1 MFQKLKQNIL
11 IILIFFLVGC
21 ALDIPDEN
29 KLPKWSTI
37 LEVPIVQTTLDLNE
51 FLEDSLIAT
60 YPLGE
65 GGDSIFVFN
74 KTIQLDTVTV
84 GDKLKI
90 DPIEKDIVQYASAID
105 IDSSQTIFSIG
116 YDSVGIDDISE
127 LIDAEIGL
135 IDLNNIGS
143 QNTDP
148 ISFSDAM
155 PSSLVDIIEA
165 AITAAGGTAEVIVD
179 TAALVPQQKTISFD
193 SFTSATIDSGFI
205 DVKIYNNLFIPL
217 GAPIY
222 VDIKN
227 SIGTELFQLVWN
239 SEIATGDSS
248 TISHNV
254 SGMTLPGDMLV
265 EVSGTSNGSQGEEV
279 AITTADLSSTFT
291 INVSARDFSVSE
303 ATAVVPSQTIN
314 DTSVIT
320 LNPSE
325 TIVEQA
331 VMSHGELD
339 IAVTNNLLLTGNILL
354 NIPSLYY
361 ESIDSTLKL
370 NFSLESGSSSMPTVD
385 LDGWSLLMN
394 FDNQSLDYNY
404 IIITND
410 TDPDNI
416 SISQTDNVELDLNI
430 SDIFFSSVTGQIES
444 QIVEKSG
451 DINIESESRIQS
463 ASISNGQMNL
473 IVDNSIGGSSNVHLT
488 VPELIIGN
496 SMLDTV
502 LFIDSGENEFVIPL
516 SDYELLPVSVDDQR
530 LTYNTNTTTLVET
543 STYFLHDSISIT
555 MNLSDLTFNAVS
567 GYLNQDDN
575 IQMDRISLDNDTK
588 IQNAEIDSG
597 KILLT
602 IQNFIGLEADVI
614 FSIEELKQGNDP
626 LETSF
631 QISSSTDPFQ
641 REIDLSGYTLSIPL
655 DSQSVNYT
663 STLSIPNDQLLSL
676 TLNDSISIDVL
687 IDTLWF
693 GSITGIVDTVNV
705 SIDTVKKEISALPE
719 DMDGFDFA
727 NVEISIDFES
737 GITIPVFLD
746 LTLESSNSNGAS
758 ETVSI
763 ANWNISDSSTVI
775 VPNAST
781 LINVQPDQILAYGS
795 ARVGGDGT
803 IGSVTSDEIILG
815 ELSVRAPL
823 EFEIGQNAL
832 ITTDPTLLNEND
844 SDIVPEEIESIVLF
858 VEYDNDFE
866 FGSMITVS
874 MSQDTLDFESGTAD
888 LLVDELQIGSTST
901 GLDSIELNDNRL
913 GLFNQDSIYL
923 RVEIKVI
930 GQEDDNGNPVSSKF
944 LSTDEMHLN
953 IYGRVQYLIDVPE
966 ILDSE

>member
-1 MFQKLKQNIL
+1 M
-11 IILIFFLVGC
+11 
-21 ALDIPDEN
+21 
-29 KLPKWSTI
+29 WSTT
-37 LEVPIVQTTLDLNE
+37 LEIPIIQTSIDLNE
-51 FLEDSLIAT
+51 FLEDSLITT

-74 KTIQLDTVTV
+74 KTIQLDTVRV

-90 DPIEKDIVQYASAID
+90 EPIEKKIVQYASAID
-105 IDSSQTIFSIG
+105 IDSSQTRFAIG
-116 YDSVGIDDISE
+116 YDSVGLDDISE

-135 IDLNNIGS
+135 INLDNIGS

-165 AITAAGGTAEVIVD
+165 AITASGGSAEVMVD
-179 TAALVPQQKTISFD
+179 TVALVPQQKTISFD
-193 SFTSATIDSGFI
+193 SFTSATVDSGFI

-239 SEIATGDSS
+239 SEIVAGDSS

-265 EVSGTSNGSQGEEV
+265 EVSGTSNGSQGEQV
-279 AITTADLSSTFT
+279 AVTIADLSSTFT
-291 INVSARDFSVSE
+291 INVLARGFNVSE
-303 ATAVVPSQTIN
+303 ASAMVPSQTIE
-314 DTSVIT
+314 DTSFIT
-320 LNPSE
+320 INPSE

-331 VMSHGELD
+331 IITHGTLD
-339 IAVTNNLLLTGNILL
+339 ISVINNLLLTGNILL
-354 NIPSLYY
+354 KIPSLYY

-370 NFSLESGSSSMPTVD
+370 NFLLESGSFSLNTVD
-385 LDGWSLLMN
+385 LDGWSLVMD
-394 FDNQSLDYNY
+394 FDNQYLDYNY
-404 IIITND
+404 TITTDD
-410 TDPDNI
+410 TEPNSI

-430 SDIFFSSVTGQIES
+430 SEIFFSSVSGQIES
-444 QIVEKSG
+444 QIVEQSG

-473 IVDNSIGGSSNVHLT
+473 IVDNSIGGSANVHLT
-488 VPELIIGN
+488 VPELIKGN
-496 SMLDTV
+496 TILDTV
-502 LFIDSGENEFVIPL
+502 LFIDSGENGFAISL
-516 SDYELLPVSVDDQR
+516 SDYELQPVSIDDQR

-543 STYFLHDSISIT
+543 NTYYLQDSINIT
-555 MNLSDLTFNAVS
+555 INLSDLTFDAVS

-575 IQMDRISLDNDTK
+575 IQMDRIDLDNDTK
-588 IQNAEIDSG
+588 IQTAEIDSG
-597 KILLT
+597 KILFT

-614 FSIEELKQGNDP
+614 FSIEELKQGSDP

-631 QISSSTDPFQ
+631 QISSSPDPFQ
-641 REIDLSGYTLSIPL
+641 REIDLSGYTLSLPL

-676 TLNDSISIDVL
+676 TLNDSIAIDVL

-693 GSITGIVDTVNV
+693 GSITGIVDTVDV

-719 DMDGFDFA
+719 DMDGFDFT

-737 GITIPVFLD
+737 GISIPVFLD
-746 LTLESSNSNGAS
+746 LTLEASNSNGDS

-763 ANWNISDSSTVI
+763 SNWNISDSSTVI

-803 IGSVTSDEIILG
+803 VGSVTSDEIILG

-823 EFEIGQNAL
+823 EFEIGQDAL
-832 ITTDPTLLNEND
+832 ITTDPTLLNENE
-844 SDIVPEEIESIVLF
+844 SEVVPEEIENIVLF
-858 VEYDNDFE
+858 VQYDNDFE

-888 LLVDELQIGSTST
+888 LLIDELQIGSTSS

-930 GQEDDNGNPVSSKF
+930 GQEDNNGNPVPSKF
-944 LSTDEMHLN
+944 LSTDAMQLN
-953 IYGRVQYLIDVPE
+953 IYGRVQYFIDGSN

>member
-1 MFQKLKQNIL
+1 MKHSLF
-11 IILIFFLVGC
+11 IILIFFFVGC
-21 ALDIPDEN
+21 ALDNPDEN
-29 KLPKWSTI
+29 KLPRWSTI
-37 LEVPIVQTTLDLNE
+37 LEVPIIQTTVDLNE
-51 FLEDSLIAT
+51 FLEDSLITT
-60 YPLGE
+60 YPLGDE
-65 GGDSIFVFN
+65 GDSIFVFN

-90 DPIEKDIVQYASAID
+90 DPIEKDIVQYANAID
-105 IDSSQTIFSIG
+105 IDSSQTRFAIE
-116 YDSVGIDDISE
+116 YDSVGLDDISE

-135 IDLNNIGS
+135 INLDNIGS

-155 PSSLVDIIEA
+155 PTSLVDIIEA
-165 AITAAGGTAEVIVD
+165 AITASGGSAEVVVD
-179 TAALVPQQKTISFD
+179 TVALVPQQKTISFD
-193 SFTSATIDSGFI
+193 SFTSATVDSGFI

-227 SIGTELFQLVWN
+227 SIGTELFQLIWN
-239 SEIATGDSS
+239 SEIAAGDSS

-265 EVSGTSNGSQGEEV
+265 EVSGTSNGSQGEQV
-279 AITTADLSSTFT
+279 AVTIADLSSTFT
-291 INVSARDFSVSE
+291 INVLARDFNVTE
-303 ATAVVPSQTIN
+303 ASAIVPSQTIE
-314 DTSVIT
+314 DTSFIT
-320 LNPSE
+320 INPSE

-331 VMSHGELD
+331 IMSHGALD
-339 IAVTNNLLLTGNILL
+339 ISVTNNLLLTGNILL
-354 NIPSLYY
+354 KIPSLYY

-370 NFSLESGSSSMPTVD
+370 NFLLESGSFLLNTVD
-385 LDGWSLLMN
+385 LDGWSLVMD
-394 FDNQSLDYNY
+394 FENQYLDYNY
-404 IIITND
+404 TITTDD
-410 TDPDNI
+410 TEPNNI

-430 SDIFFSSVTGQIES
+430 SEIFFSSVSGQIES
-444 QIVEKSG
+444 QIVEQSG
-451 DINIESESRIQS
+451 DINIESESRILS

-473 IVDNSIGGSSNVHLT
+473 IVDNSIGGSANVHLT
-488 VPELIIGN
+488 VPELIRGN
-496 SMLDTV
+496 SILDTV
-502 LFIDSGENEFVIPL
+502 LFIDSGENGFAISL
-516 SDYELLPVSVDDQR
+516 SDYELQPVSVDDQR

-543 STYFLHDSISIT
+543 NTYYLQDSINIT
-555 MNLSDLTFNAVS
+555 MNLSDLTFDAVS

-575 IQMDRISLDNDTK
+575 IQMDRIDLDNDTK
-588 IQNAEIDSG
+588 IQTAQIDSG
-597 KILLT
+597 KILFT

-614 FSIEELKQGNDP
+614 FSIEELKQGSDP

-631 QISSSTDPFQ
+631 QISSSPDPFQ
-641 REIDLSGYTLSIPL
+641 REIDLSGYTLSVPL

-663 STLSIPNDQLLSL
+663 STLSIPSDQLLSL
-676 TLNDSISIDVL
+676 TLNDSITIDVL

-693 GSITGIVDTVNV
+693 GSITGIVDTVDV

-737 GITIPVFLD
+737 GISIPVFLD
-746 LTLESSNSNGAS
+746 LTLVSSNSNGIS
-758 ETVSI
+758 KTVSI
-763 ANWNISDSSTVI
+763 SNWNISDSSTVI
-775 VPNAST
+775 VPNASV
-781 LINVQPDQILAYGS
+781 LINIQPDQILAYGS

-803 IGSVTSDEIILG
+803 VGSVTSDDIILG

-823 EFEIGQNAL
+823 EFEIGQDAL
-832 ITTDPTLLNEND
+832 ITTDPTLLNENE
-844 SDIVPEEIESIVLF
+844 SEIVPEEIENIVLF
-858 VEYDNDFE
+858 VQYNNDFE
-866 FGSMITVS
+866 FGSMITVL

-888 LLVDELQIGSTST
+888 LLIDELEIGSIST

-930 GQEDDNGNPVSSKF
+930 GQEDNNGNPVPSKF
-944 LSTDEMHLN
+944 LSTDEMQLN
-953 IYGRVQYLIDVPE
+953 IYGRMQYFIDGSN

>member
-1 MFQKLKQNIL
+1 MKHNLF
-11 IILIFFLVGC
+11 IILIFFFVGC
-21 ALDIPDEN
+21 ALDNPDEN
-29 KLPKWSTI
+29 KLPRWSTI
-37 LEVPIVQTTLDLNE
+37 LEVPIIQTTVDLNE
-51 FLEDSLIAT
+51 FLEDSLITT
-60 YPLGE
+60 YPLGDE
-65 GGDSIFVFN
+65 GDSIFVFN

-105 IDSSQTIFSIG
+105 IDSSQTRFAIE
-116 YDSVGIDDISE
+116 YDSVGLDDISE

-135 IDLNNIGS
+135 INLDNIGS

-155 PSSLVDIIEA
+155 PTSLVDIIEA
-165 AITAAGGTAEVIVD
+165 AITASGGSAEVVVD
-179 TAALVPQQKTISFD
+179 TVALVPQQKTISFD
-193 SFTSATIDSGFI
+193 SFTSATVDSGFI

-227 SIGTELFQLVWN
+227 SIGTELFQLIWN
-239 SEIATGDSS
+239 SEIAAGDSS

-265 EVSGTSNGSQGEEV
+265 EVSGTSNGSQGEQV
-279 AITTADLSSTFT
+279 AVTIADLSSTFT
-291 INVSARDFSVSE
+291 INVLARDFNVSE
-303 ATAVVPSQTIN
+303 ASAIVPSQTIE
-314 DTSVIT
+314 DTSFIT
-320 LNPSE
+320 INPSE

-331 VMSHGELD
+331 IMSHGALD
-339 IAVTNNLLLTGNILL
+339 ISVTNNLLLTGNILL
-354 NIPSLYY
+354 KIPSLYY

-370 NFSLESGSSSMPTVD
+370 NFLLESGSFSLNTVD
-385 LDGWSLLMN
+385 LDGWSLVMD
-394 FDNQSLDYNY
+394 FENQYLDYNY
-404 IIITND
+404 TITTDD
-410 TDPDNI
+410 TEPNNI

-430 SDIFFSSVTGQIES
+430 SEIFFSSVSGQIES
-444 QIVEKSG
+444 QIVEQSG

-473 IVDNSIGGSSNVHLT
+473 IVDNSIGGSANVHLT
-488 VPELIIGN
+488 VPELIRGN
-496 SMLDTV
+496 SILDTV
-502 LFIDSGENEFVIPL
+502 LFINSGENGFAISL
-516 SDYELLPVSVDDQR
+516 SDYELQPVSVDDQR
-530 LTYNTNTTTLVET
+530 LTYNTNTTTLGET
-543 STYFLHDSISIT
+543 NTYYLQDSINIT
-555 MNLSDLTFNAVS
+555 MNLSDLTFDAVS

-575 IQMDRISLDNDTK
+575 IQRDRIDLDNDTK
-588 IQNAEIDSG
+588 IQTAQIDSG
-597 KILLT
+597 KILFT

-614 FSIEELKQGNDP
+614 FSIEELKQGSDP

-631 QISSSTDPFQ
+631 QISSSPDPFQ
-641 REIDLSGYTLSIPL
+641 REIDLSGYTLSVPL

-676 TLNDSISIDVL
+676 TLNDSIAIDVL

-693 GSITGIVDTVNV
+693 GSITGIVDTVDV

-737 GITIPVFLD
+737 GISIPVFLD
-746 LTLESSNSNGAS
+746 LTLVSSNSNGIS

-763 ANWNISDSSTVI
+763 SNWNISDSSTVI

-803 IGSVTSDEIILG
+803 VGSVTSDDIILG

-823 EFEIGQNAL
+823 EFEIGQDAL
-832 ITTDPTLLNEND
+832 ITTDPTLLNENE
-844 SDIVPEEIESIVLF
+844 SEIVPEEIENIVLF
-858 VEYDNDFE
+858 VQYNNDFE

-888 LLVDELQIGSTST
+888 LLIDELQIGSTST

-923 RVEIKVI
+923 MVEIKVI
-930 GQEDDNGNPVSSKF
+930 GQEDNNGNPVP
-944 LSTDEMHLN
+944 TAE
-953 IYGRVQYLIDVPE
+953 
-966 ILDSE
+966 

>member
-1 MFQKLKQNIL
+1 MKHSLF
-11 IILIFFLVGC
+11 IILIFFFVGC
-21 ALDIPDEN
+21 ALDNPDEN
-29 KLPKWSTI
+29 KLPRWSTI
-37 LEVPIVQTTLDLNE
+37 LEVPIIQTTVDLNE
-51 FLEDSLIAT
+51 FLEDSLITT
-60 YPLGE
+60 YPLGDE
-65 GGDSIFVFN
+65 GDSIFVFN

-90 DPIEKDIVQYASAID
+90 DPIEKDIVQYANAID
-105 IDSSQTIFSIG
+105 IDSSQTRFAIE
-116 YDSVGIDDISE
+116 YDSVGLDDISE

-135 IDLNNIGS
+135 INLDNIGS

-155 PSSLVDIIEA
+155 PTSLVDIIEA
-165 AITAAGGTAEVIVD
+165 AITASGGSAEVVVD
-179 TAALVPQQKTISFD
+179 TVALVPQQKTISFD
-193 SFTSATIDSGFI
+193 SFTSATVDSGFI

-227 SIGTELFQLVWN
+227 SIGTELFQLIWN
-239 SEIATGDSS
+239 SEIAAGDSS

-265 EVSGTSNGSQGEEV
+265 EVSGTSNGSQGEQV
-279 AITTADLSSTFT
+279 AVTIADLSSTFT
-291 INVSARDFSVSE
+291 INVLARDFNVTE
-303 ATAVVPSQTIN
+303 ASAIVPSQTIE
-314 DTSVIT
+314 DTSFIT
-320 LNPSE
+320 INPSE

-331 VMSHGELD
+331 IMSHGALD
-339 IAVTNNLLLTGNILL
+339 ISVTNNLLLTGNILL
-354 NIPSLYY
+354 KIPSLYY

-370 NFSLESGSSSMPTVD
+370 NFLLESGSFLLNTVD
-385 LDGWSLLMN
+385 LDGWSLVMD
-394 FDNQSLDYNY
+394 FENQYLDYNY
-404 IIITND
+404 TITTDD
-410 TDPDNI
+410 TEPNNI

-430 SDIFFSSVTGQIES
+430 SEIFFSSVSGQIES
-444 QIVEKSG
+444 QIVEQSG
-451 DINIESESRIQS
+451 DINIESESRILS

-473 IVDNSIGGSSNVHLT
+473 IVDNSIGGSANVHLT
-488 VPELIIGN
+488 VPELIRGN
-496 SMLDTV
+496 SILDTV
-502 LFIDSGENEFVIPL
+502 LFIDSGENGFAISL
-516 SDYELLPVSVDDQR
+516 SDYELQPVSVDDQR

-543 STYFLHDSISIT
+543 NTYYLQDSINIT
-555 MNLSDLTFNAVS
+555 MNLSDLTFDAVS

-575 IQMDRISLDNDTK
+575 IQMDRIDLDNDTK
-588 IQNAEIDSG
+588 IQTAQIDSG
-597 KILLT
+597 KILFT

-614 FSIEELKQGNDP
+614 FSIEELKQGSDP

-631 QISSSTDPFQ
+631 QISSSPDPFQ
-641 REIDLSGYTLSIPL
+641 REIDLSGYTLSLPL

-676 TLNDSISIDVL
+676 TLNDSIAIDVL

-693 GSITGIVDTVNV
+693 GSITGIVDTVDV

-737 GITIPVFLD
+737 GISIPVFLD
-746 LTLESSNSNGAS
+746 LTLVSSNSNGIS

-763 ANWNISDSSTVI
+763 SNWNISDSSTVI
-775 VPNAST
+775 VPNASV
-781 LINVQPDQILAYGS
+781 LINIQPDQILAYGS

-803 IGSVTSDEIILG
+803 VGSVTSDDIILG

-823 EFEIGQNAL
+823 EFEIGQDAL
-832 ITTDPTLLNEND
+832 ITTDPTLLNENE
-844 SDIVPEEIESIVLF
+844 SEIVPEEIENIVLF
-858 VEYDNDFE
+858 VQYNNDFE
-866 FGSMITVS
+866 FGSMITVL

-888 LLVDELQIGSTST
+888 LLIDELEIGSTST

-930 GQEDDNGNPVSSKF
+930 GQEDNNGNPVPSKF
-944 LSTDEMHLN
+944 LSTDEMQLN
-953 IYGRVQYLIDVPE
+953 IYGRVQYFIDGAD

>member
-1 MFQKLKQNIL
+1 MKSNLYIL
-11 IILIFFLVGC
+11 FIFFFFGC
-21 ALDIPDEN
+21 ALDTPDIN
-29 KLPKWSTI
+29 RLPMWSTT
-37 LEVPIVQTTLDLNE
+37 LEIPIIQTSIDLDE
-51 FLEDSLIAT
+51 FLEDSLITT

-74 KTIQLDTVTV
+74 KTIQLDTVRV

-90 DPIEKDIVQYASAID
+90 EPIEKKIVQYASAID
-105 IDSSQTIFSIG
+105 IDSSQTRFAIG
-116 YDSVGIDDISE
+116 YDSVGLDDISE

-135 IDLNNIGS
+135 INLDNIGS

-165 AITAAGGTAEVIVD
+165 AITASGGSAEVMVD
-179 TAALVPQQKTISFD
+179 TVALVPQQKTISFD
-193 SFTSATIDSGFI
+193 SFISATVDSGFI

-239 SEIATGDSS
+239 SEIVAGDSS

-265 EVSGTSNGSQGEEV
+265 EVSGTSNGSQGEQV
-279 AITTADLSSTFT
+279 AVTIADLSSTFT
-291 INVSARDFSVSE
+291 INVLARDFNVSE
-303 ATAVVPSQTIN
+303 ASAMVPSQTIE
-314 DTSVIT
+314 DTSFIT
-320 LNPSE
+320 INPSE

-331 VMSHGELD
+331 IITHGALD
-339 IAVTNNLLLTGNILL
+339 ISVTNNLLLTGNILL
-354 NIPSLYY
+354 KIPSLYY

-370 NFSLESGSSSMPTVD
+370 NFLLESGAFSLNTVD
-385 LDGWSLLMN
+385 LDGWSLVMD
-394 FDNQSLDYNY
+394 FDNQYLDYNY
-404 IIITND
+404 TITTDD
-410 TDPDNI
+410 TEPNSI
-416 SISQTDNVELDLNI
+416 LISQTDNVELDLNI
-430 SDIFFSSVTGQIES
+430 SEIFFSSVSGQIES
-444 QIVEKSG
+444 QIVEQSG

-473 IVDNSIGGSSNVHLT
+473 IVDNSIGGSANVHLT
-488 VPELIIGN
+488 VPELIKGN
-496 SMLDTV
+496 TILDTV
-502 LFIDSGENEFVIPL
+502 LFIDSGENGFAISL
-516 SDYELLPVSVDDQR
+516 SDYELQPVSIDDQR

-543 STYFLHDSISIT
+543 NTYYLQDSINIT
-555 MNLSDLTFNAVS
+555 INLSDLTFDAVS

-575 IQMDRISLDNDTK
+575 IQMDRIDLDNDTK
-588 IQNAEIDSG
+588 IQTAEIDSG
-597 KILLT
+597 KILFT

-614 FSIEELKQGNDP
+614 FSIEELKQGSDP

-631 QISSSTDPFQ
+631 QISSSPDPFQ
-641 REIDLSGYTLSIPL
+641 REIDLSGYTLSLPL

-676 TLNDSISIDVL
+676 TLNDSIAIDVL

-693 GSITGIVDTVNV
+693 GSITGIVDTVDV

-737 GITIPVFLD
+737 GISIPVFLD
-746 LTLESSNSNGAS
+746 LTLEASNSNGDS

-763 ANWNISDSSTVI
+763 SNWNISDSSTVI

-803 IGSVTSDEIILG
+803 VGSVTSDEIILG

-823 EFEIGQNAL
+823 EFEIGQDAL
-832 ITTDPTLLNEND
+832 ITTDPTLLNENE
-844 SDIVPEEIESIVLF
+844 SEVVPEEIENIVLF
-858 VEYDNDFE
+858 VQYDNDFE

-888 LLVDELQIGSTST
+888 LLIDELQIGSTSS

-930 GQEDDNGNPVSSKF
+930 GQEDNNGNPVPSKF
-944 LSTDEMHLN
+944 LSTDAMQLN
-953 IYGRVQYLIDVPE
+953 IYGRVQYFIDGSN

>member
-1 MFQKLKQNIL
+1 MKSNLYIL
-11 IILIFFLVGC
+11 FIFFFFGC
-21 ALDIPDEN
+21 ALDTPDIN
-29 KLPKWSTI
+29 RLPMWSTT
-37 LEVPIVQTTLDLNE
+37 LEIPIIQTSIDLNE
-51 FLEDSLIAT
+51 FLEDSLITT

-74 KTIQLDTVTV
+74 KTIQLDTVRV

-90 DPIEKDIVQYASAID
+90 EPIEKKIVQYASAID
-105 IDSSQTIFSIG
+105 IDSSQTRFAIG
-116 YDSVGIDDISE
+116 YDSVGLDDISE

-135 IDLNNIGS
+135 INLDNIGS

-165 AITAAGGTAEVIVD
+165 AITASGGSAEVMVD
-179 TAALVPQQKTISFD
+179 TVALVPQQKTISFD
-193 SFTSATIDSGFI
+193 SFTSVTVDSGFI

-239 SEIATGDSS
+239 SEIVAGDSS

-265 EVSGTSNGSQGEEV
+265 EVSGTSNGSQGEQV
-279 AITTADLSSTFT
+279 AVTIADLSSTFT
-291 INVSARDFSVSE
+291 INVLARGFNVSE
-303 ATAVVPSQTIN
+303 ASAMVPSQTIE
-314 DTSVIT
+314 DTSFIT
-320 LNPSE
+320 INPSE

-331 VMSHGELD
+331 IITHGALD
-339 IAVTNNLLLTGNILL
+339 ISVTNNLLLTGNILL
-354 NIPSLYY
+354 KIPSLYY

-370 NFSLESGSSSMPTVD
+370 NFLLESGSFSLNTVD
-385 LDGWSLLMN
+385 LDGWSLVMD
-394 FDNQSLDYNY
+394 FDNQYLDYNY
-404 IIITND
+404 TITTDD
-410 TDPDNI
+410 TEPNSI

-430 SDIFFSSVTGQIES
+430 SEIFFSSVSGQIES

-473 IVDNSIGGSSNVHLT
+473 IVDNSIGGSANVHLT
-488 VPELIIGN
+488 VPELIKGN
-496 SMLDTV
+496 TILDTV
-502 LFIDSGENEFVIPL
+502 LFIDSGENGFAISL
-516 SDYELLPVSVDDQR
+516 SDYELQPVSIDDQR

-543 STYFLHDSISIT
+543 NTYYLQDSINIT
-555 MNLSDLTFNAVS
+555 INLSDLTFDAVS

-575 IQMDRISLDNDTK
+575 IQMDRIDLDNDTK
-588 IQNAEIDSG
+588 IQTAEIDSG
-597 KILLT
+597 KILFT

-614 FSIEELKQGNDP
+614 FSIEELKQGSDP

-631 QISSSTDPFQ
+631 QISSSLDPFQ
-641 REIDLSGYTLSIPL
+641 REIDLSGYTLSLPL

-676 TLNDSISIDVL
+676 TLNDSIAIDVL

-693 GSITGIVDTVNV
+693 GSITGIVDTVDV

-737 GITIPVFLD
+737 GISIPVFLD
-746 LTLESSNSNGAS
+746 LTLEASNSNGDS

-763 ANWNISDSSTVI
+763 SNWNISDSSTVI

-803 IGSVTSDEIILG
+803 VGSVTSDEIILG

-823 EFEIGQNAL
+823 EFEIGQDAL
-832 ITTDPTLLNEND
+832 ITTDPTLLNENE
-844 SDIVPEEIESIVLF
+844 SEVVPEEIENIVLF
-858 VEYDNDFE
+858 VQYDNDFE

-888 LLVDELQIGSTST
+888 LLIDELQIGSTSS

-930 GQEDDNGNPVSSKF
+930 GQEDNNGNPVPSKF
-944 LSTDEMHLN
+944 LSTDAMQLN
-953 IYGRVQYLIDVPE
+953 IYGRVQYFIDGSN

>member
-1 MFQKLKQNIL
+1 MNSKLY
-11 IILIFFLVGC
+11 IIFVFLFFGC
-21 ALDIPDEN
+21 ALDNPDKN
-29 KLPKWSTI
+29 SLPIWSTT
-37 LEVPIVQTTLDLNE
+37 LELPIIHTTIDLNE

-105 IDSSQTIFSIG
+105 IDSSQTTFSIG

-127 LIDAEIGL
+127 FIDAEIGL

-165 AITAAGGTAEVIVD
+165 AITAAGGSAEVIVD
-179 TAALVPQQKTISFD
+179 TVALVPQQKTISFD

-254 SGMTLPGDMLV
+254 SGMMLPGDMLV

-291 INVSARDFSVSE
+291 INVSARGFSVSE

-488 VPELIIGN
+488 VPELITGN

-502 LFIDSGENEFVIPL
+502 LFIDSGENEFIIPL

-555 MNLSDLTFNAVS
+555 LNLSDLTFNAVS

-575 IQMDRISLDNDTK
+575 IQMDRINLDNDTK
-588 IQNAEIDSG
+588 IQSAEIDSG
-597 KILLT
+597 KILFT
-602 IQNFIGLEADVI
+602 VQNFIGLEADVI
-614 FSIEELKQGNDP
+614 FSIEELKQGSDP

-641 REIDLSGYTLSIPL
+641 REIDLSGYTLSLPL

-676 TLNDSISIDVL
+676 TLNDSIAIDVL

-693 GSITGIVDTVNV
+693 GSITGIVDTVDV

-763 ANWNISDSSTVI
+763 SNWNISDSSTVI

-844 SDIVPEEIESIVLF
+844 SDIVPEEIENIVLF

-888 LLVDELQIGSTST
+888 LLIDELQIGSTST

-953 IYGRVQYLIDVPE
+953 IYGRVQYLIDGPD

>member
-1 MFQKLKQNIL
+1 MKHIF
-11 IILIFFLVGC
+11 IIIIFLFVGC
-21 ALDIPDEN
+21 ALDIPNEN
-29 KLPKWSTI
+29 KLPQWSTI
-37 LEVPIVQTTLDLNE
+37 LEVPIIQTTLDLNE

-90 DPIEKDIVQYASAID
+90 DPIEKDIVQYASSID
-105 IDSSQTIFSIG
+105 IDSSQTTFSIG

-135 IDLNNIGS
+135 IDLHNIGS
-143 QNTDP
+143 QNTEP
-148 ISFSDAM
+148 ILFSDAM
-155 PSSLVDIIEA
+155 PSSLVNIIETT
-165 AITAAGGTAEVIVD
+165 INAAGGSAEVIVD
-179 TAALVPQQKTISFD
+179 TVALIPQQKTISFD

-205 DVKIYNNLFIPL
+205 DVKINNNLFIPL

-227 SIGTELFQLVWN
+227 SIGTELFQLIWN
-239 SEIATGDSS
+239 SEIAAGDSS

-254 SGMTLPGDMLV
+254 SGMTLPGSMLV
-265 EVSGTSNGSQGEEV
+265 EVSGTSNGSQGEQV
-279 AITTADLSSTFT
+279 TVTTTDLSSTFT
-291 INVSARDFSVSE
+291 INVLARDFNVSS
-303 ATAVVPSQTIN
+303 ATAVVPSQTIK
-314 DTSVIT
+314 DTSFIAID
-320 LNPSE
+320 PSE
-325 TIVEQA
+325 TIVENA
-331 VMSHGELD
+331 IMSKGSLD
-339 IAVTNNLLLTGNILL
+339 ISVTNNLLLTGDILL

-370 NFSLESGSSSMPTVD
+370 SFLLESGSFSLPTVD
-385 LDGWSLLMN
+385 LNGWSLVMD
-394 FDNQSLDYNY
+394 FDNQILDYNY
-404 IIITND
+404 IINTND
-410 TDPDNI
+410 TEPNSI

-516 SDYELLPVSVDDQR
+516 SDYELHPVSVDDQR
-530 LTYNTNTTTLVET
+530 LTYNTSTTTLVET

-575 IQMDRISLDNDTK
+575 IQMDRIDLDNDTK
-588 IQNAEIDSG
+588 IQTAEIDSG
-597 KILLT
+597 KILFT

-614 FSIEELKQGNDP
+614 FSIEELKQGSDP

-641 REIDLSGYTLSIPL
+641 REIDLSGYTLSLPL

-676 TLNDSISIDVL
+676 TLNDSIAIDVL

-693 GSITGIVDTVNV
+693 GSITGIVDTVDV

-763 ANWNISDSSTVI
+763 SNWNISDSSTVI

-844 SDIVPEEIESIVLF
+844 SDIVPEEIENIVLF

-888 LLVDELQIGSTST
+888 LLIDELQIGSKST

-953 IYGRVQYLIDVPE
+953 IYGRVQYLIDGPD
-966 ILDSE
+966 ILNSE

>member
-1 MFQKLKQNIL
+1 MKHIF
-11 IILIFFLVGC
+11 IIIIFLFVGC
-21 ALDIPDEN
+21 ALDIPNEN
-29 KLPKWSTI
+29 KLPQWSTI
-37 LEVPIVQTTLDLNE
+37 LEVPIIQTTLDLNE

-105 IDSSQTIFSIG
+105 IDSSQTTFSIG

-135 IDLNNIGS
+135 IDLHNIGS
-143 QNTDP
+143 QNTEP
-148 ISFSDAM
+148 ILFSDAM
-155 PSSLVDIIEA
+155 PSSLVNIIETT
-165 AITAAGGTAEVIVD
+165 INAAGGSAEVIVD
-179 TAALVPQQKTISFD
+179 TVALIPQQKTISFD

-205 DVKIYNNLFIPL
+205 DVKINNNLFIPL

-227 SIGTELFQLVWN
+227 SIGTELFQLIWN
-239 SEIATGDSS
+239 SEIAAGDSS

-303 ATAVVPSQTIN
+303 ATAAVPSQTIN

-516 SDYELLPVSVDDQR
+516 SDYELHPVSVDDQR
-530 LTYNTNTTTLVET
+530 LTYNTSTTTLVET

-575 IQMDRISLDNDTK
+575 IQMDRIDLDNDTK
-588 IQNAEIDSG
+588 IRNAEIDSG
-597 KILLT
+597 KIIFT
-602 IQNFIGLEADVI
+602 IQNYIGLEADVM
-614 FSIEELKQGNDP
+614 FSIDELKQGNVN
-626 LETSF
+626 LETLF
-631 QISSSTDPFQ
+631 QISSSSETFQ
-641 REIDLSGYTLSIPL
+641 SEVDLSGYTLSLPL

-663 STLSIPNDQLLSL
+663 SILSIPSDQLLSL
-676 TLNDSISIDVL
+676 TLDDSILIDVL

-693 GSITGIVDTVNV
+693 SSITGIVDTVDV

-719 DMDGFDFA
+719 DMDGFDFR
-727 NVEISIDFES
+727 NVEILIDFDS

-746 LTLESSNSNGAS
+746 LTLESSNSKGIS

-763 ANWNISDSSTVI
+763 SNWNISDSSRVVI
-775 VPNAST
+775 PNAST
-781 LINVQPDQILAYGS
+781 LINLKPDQILAYGS

-803 IGSVTSDEIILG
+803 IGSVSSDEIIFG

-823 EFEIGQNAL
+823 EFQISEDAL
-832 ITTDPTLLNEND
+832 ISTDPTLFNENSTEIIPD
-844 SDIVPEEIESIVLF
+844 EIENIVLF
-858 VEYDNDFE
+858 VQYDNDFE
-866 FGSMITVS
+866 FGSKITVS
-874 MSQDTLDFESGTAD
+874 ISQDTNDFESGAAD
-888 LLVDELQIGSTST
+888 ILIDQLFIGPAIT
-901 GLDSIELNDNRL
+901 GIDSIELNDDRL
-913 GLFNQDSIYL
+913 GLFNQDSIYIN
-923 RVEIKVI
+923 VEIGVI
-930 GQEDDNGNPVSSKF
+930 GKEDEYGNPVSSKF
-944 LSTDEMHLN
+944 LSTDKMELN
-953 IYGRVQYLIDVPE
+953 IYGRIQYLIDG
-966 ILDSE
+966 SEL

>member
-1 MFQKLKQNIL
+1 M
-11 IILIFFLVGC
+11 
-21 ALDIPDEN
+21 
-29 KLPKWSTI
+29 WSTT
-37 LEVPIVQTTLDLNE
+37 LEIPIIQTSIDLNE
-51 FLEDSLIAT
+51 FLEDSLITT

-74 KTIQLDTVTV
+74 KTIQLDTVRV

-90 DPIEKDIVQYASAID
+90 EPIEKKIVQYASAID
-105 IDSSQTIFSIG
+105 IDSSQTRFAIG
-116 YDSVGIDDISE
+116 YDSVGLDDISE

-135 IDLNNIGS
+135 INLDNIGS

-165 AITAAGGTAEVIVD
+165 AITASGGSAEVMVD
-179 TAALVPQQKTISFD
+179 TVALVPQQKTISFD
-193 SFTSATIDSGFI
+193 SFISATVDSGFI

-239 SEIATGDSS
+239 SEIAAGDSS
-248 TISHNV
+248 AISHNV

-265 EVSGTSNGSQGEEV
+265 EVSGTSNGSQGEQV
-279 AITTADLSSTFT
+279 AVTIADLSSTFT
-291 INVSARDFSVSE
+291 INVLARGFNVSE
-303 ATAVVPSQTIN
+303 ASAMVPSQTIE
-314 DTSVIT
+314 DTSFIT
-320 LNPSE
+320 INPSE

-331 VMSHGELD
+331 IITHGALD
-339 IAVTNNLLLTGNILL
+339 ISVINNLLLTGNILL
-354 NIPSLYY
+354 KIPSLYY

-370 NFSLESGSSSMPTVD
+370 NFLLESGSFSLNTVD
-385 LDGWSLLMN
+385 LDGWSLVMD
-394 FDNQSLDYNY
+394 FDNQYLDYNY
-404 IIITND
+404 TITTDD
-410 TDPDNI
+410 TEPNSI
-416 SISQTDNVELDLNI
+416 LISQTDNVELDLNI
-430 SDIFFSSVTGQIES
+430 SEIFFSSVSGQIES
-444 QIVEKSG
+444 QIVEQSG

-473 IVDNSIGGSSNVHLT
+473 IVDNSIGGSANVHLT
-488 VPELIIGN
+488 VPELIKGN
-496 SMLDTV
+496 TILDTV
-502 LFIDSGENEFVIPL
+502 LFIDSGENGFAISL
-516 SDYELLPVSVDDQR
+516 SDYELQPVSIDDQR

-543 STYFLHDSISIT
+543 NTYYLQDSINIT
-555 MNLSDLTFNAVS
+555 INLSDLTFDAVS

-575 IQMDRISLDNDTK
+575 IQMDRIDLDNDTK
-588 IQNAEIDSG
+588 IQTAEIDSG
-597 KILLT
+597 KILFT

-614 FSIEELKQGNDP
+614 FSIEELKQGSDP

-631 QISSSTDPFQ
+631 QISSSLDPFQ
-641 REIDLSGYTLSIPL
+641 REIDLSGYTLSLPL

-676 TLNDSISIDVL
+676 TLNDSIAIDVL

-693 GSITGIVDTVNV
+693 GSITGIVDTVDV

-719 DMDGFDFA
+719 DMDGFDFT

-737 GITIPVFLD
+737 GISIPVFLD
-746 LTLESSNSNGAS
+746 LTLEASNSNGDS

-763 ANWNISDSSTVI
+763 SNWNISDSSTVI

-803 IGSVTSDEIILG
+803 VGSVTSDEIILG

-823 EFEIGQNAL
+823 EFEIGQDAL
-832 ITTDPTLLNEND
+832 ITTDPTLLNENE
-844 SDIVPEEIESIVLF
+844 SEVVPEEIENIVLF
-858 VEYDNDFE
+858 VQYDNDFE

-888 LLVDELQIGSTST
+888 LLIDELQIGSTSS

-930 GQEDDNGNPVSSKF
+930 GQEDNNGNPVPSKF
-944 LSTDEMHLN
+944 LSTDAMQLN
-953 IYGRVQYLIDVPE
+953 IYGRVQYFIDGSN

>member
-1 MFQKLKQNIL
+1 MKHNLF
-11 IILIFFLVGC
+11 IILIFFFVGC
-21 ALDIPDEN
+21 ALDNPDEN
-29 KLPKWSTI
+29 KLPRWSTI
-37 LEVPIVQTTLDLNE
+37 LEVPIIQTTVDLNE
-51 FLEDSLIAT
+51 FLEDSLITT

-65 GGDSIFVFN
+65 EGDSIFVFN

-105 IDSSQTIFSIG
+105 IDSSQTRFAIE
-116 YDSVGIDDISE
+116 YDSVGLDDISE

-135 IDLNNIGS
+135 INLDNIGN

-155 PSSLVDIIEA
+155 PASLVDIIEV
-165 AITAAGGTAEVIVD
+165 AITASGGSADVVVD
-179 TAALVPQQKTISFD
+179 TVALVPQQKTISFD
-193 SFTSATIDSGFI
+193 SFTSATVDSGFI

-227 SIGTELFQLVWN
+227 SIGTELFQLIWN

-265 EVSGTSNGSQGEEV
+265 EVSGTSNGSQGEQV
-279 AITTADLSSTFT
+279 AVTIADLSSTFT
-291 INVSARDFSVSE
+291 INVLARNFNVSE
-303 ATAVVPSQTIN
+303 ASAIVPSQTIE
-314 DTSVIT
+314 DTSFIT
-320 LNPSE
+320 INPSE

-331 VMSHGELD
+331 IMSHGALD
-339 IAVTNNLLLTGNILL
+339 ISVTNNLLLTGNILL
-354 NIPSLYY
+354 KIPSLYY

-370 NFSLESGSSSMPTVD
+370 NFLLESGSFLLNTVD
-385 LDGWSLLMN
+385 LDGWSLVMD
-394 FDNQSLDYNY
+394 FENQYLDYNY
-404 IIITND
+404 TITTDD
-410 TDPDNI
+410 TEPNNI

-430 SDIFFSSVTGQIES
+430 SEIFFSSVSGQIES
-444 QIVEKSG
+444 QIVEQSG

-473 IVDNSIGGSSNVHLT
+473 FVDNSIGGSANVHLT
-488 VPELIIGN
+488 VPELIRGN
-496 SMLDTV
+496 SILDTV
-502 LFIDSGENEFVIPL
+502 LFINSGENGFAISL
-516 SDYELLPVSVDDQR
+516 SDYELQPVSVDDQR
-530 LTYNTNTTTLVET
+530 LTYNTNTITLVET
-543 STYFLHDSISIT
+543 NTYYLQDSINIT
-555 MNLSDLTFNAVS
+555 MNLSDLTFDAVS

-575 IQMDRISLDNDTK
+575 IQMDRIDLDNDTK
-588 IQNAEIDSG
+588 IQTAQIDSG
-597 KILLT
+597 KILFT

-614 FSIEELKQGNDP
+614 FSIEELKQGSDP

-631 QISSSTDPFQ
+631 QISSSPDPFQ
-641 REIDLSGYTLSIPL
+641 REIDLSGYTLSLPL

-663 STLSIPNDQLLSL
+663 STLSIPSDQLLSL
-676 TLNDSISIDVL
+676 TLNDSIAIDVL

-693 GSITGIVDTVNV
+693 GSITGIVDTLDV

-737 GITIPVFLD
+737 GISIPVFLD
-746 LTLESSNSNGAS
+746 LTLVSSNSNGIS

-763 ANWNISDSSTVI
+763 SNWNISDSSTVI
-775 VPNAST
+775 VPNASV
-781 LINVQPDQILAYGS
+781 LINIQPDQILAYGS

-803 IGSVTSDEIILG
+803 VGSVTSDDVILG

-823 EFEIGQNAL
+823 EFEIGQDAL
-832 ITTDPTLLNEND
+832 ITTDPTLLNENE
-844 SDIVPEEIESIVLF
+844 SEIVPEEIENIVLF
-858 VEYDNDFE
+858 VQYNNDFE

-888 LLVDELQIGSTST
+888 LLIDELQIGSTST

-944 LSTDEMHLN
+944 LSTDEMQLN
-953 IYGRVQYLIDVPE
+953 IYGRVQYFIDGSN

>member
-1 MFQKLKQNIL
+1 MKHSLF
-11 IILIFFLVGC
+11 IILIFFFVGC
-21 ALDIPDEN
+21 ALDNPDEN
-29 KLPKWSTI
+29 KLPRWSTI
-37 LEVPIVQTTLDLNE
+37 LEVPIIQTTVDLNE
-51 FLEDSLIAT
+51 FLEDSLITT
-60 YPLGE
+60 YPLGDE
-65 GGDSIFVFN
+65 GDSIFVFN

-105 IDSSQTIFSIG
+105 IDSSQTRFAIE
-116 YDSVGIDDISE
+116 YDSVGLDDISE

-135 IDLNNIGS
+135 INLDNIGS

-155 PSSLVDIIEA
+155 PTSLVDIIEA
-165 AITAAGGTAEVIVD
+165 AITASGGSAEVVVD
-179 TAALVPQQKTISFD
+179 TVALVPQQKTISFD
-193 SFTSATIDSGFI
+193 SFTSATVDSGFI

-227 SIGTELFQLVWN
+227 SIGTELFQLIWN

-265 EVSGTSNGSQGEEV
+265 EVSGTSNGSQGEQV
-279 AITTADLSSTFT
+279 AVTIADLSSTFT
-291 INVSARDFSVSE
+291 INVLARDFNVSE
-303 ATAVVPSQTIN
+303 ASAIVPSQTIE
-314 DTSVIT
+314 DTSFIT
-320 LNPSE
+320 INPSE

-331 VMSHGELD
+331 IMSNGALD
-339 IAVTNNLLLTGNILL
+339 IFVTNNLLLTGNILL
-354 NIPSLYY
+354 KIPSLYY

-370 NFSLESGSSSMPTVD
+370 NFLLESGSFLLNTVD
-385 LDGWSLLMN
+385 LDGWSLVMD
-394 FDNQSLDYNY
+394 FENQYLDYNY
-404 IIITND
+404 TITTDD
-410 TDPDNI
+410 TEPNNI

-430 SDIFFSSVTGQIES
+430 SEIFFSSVSGQIES
-444 QIVEKSG
+444 QIVEQSG
-451 DINIESESRIQS
+451 DINIESESRILS

-473 IVDNSIGGSSNVHLT
+473 IVDNSIGGSANVHLT
-488 VPELIIGN
+488 VPELIRGN
-496 SMLDTV
+496 SILDTV
-502 LFIDSGENEFVIPL
+502 LFIDSGENGFAISL
-516 SDYELLPVSVDDQR
+516 SDYELQPVSVDDQR

-543 STYFLHDSISIT
+543 NTYYLQDSINIT
-555 MNLSDLTFNAVS
+555 MNLSDLTFDAVS

-575 IQMDRISLDNDTK
+575 IQMDRIDLNNDTK
-588 IQNAEIDSG
+588 IQTAQIDSG
-597 KILLT
+597 KILFT

-614 FSIEELKQGNDP
+614 FSIEELKQGSDP

-631 QISSSTDPFQ
+631 QISSSPDPFQ
-641 REIDLSGYTLSIPL
+641 REIDLSGYTLSVPL

-663 STLSIPNDQLLSL
+663 STLSIPSDQLLSL
-676 TLNDSISIDVL
+676 TLNDSIAIDVL

-693 GSITGIVDTVNV
+693 GSITGIVDTVDV

-737 GITIPVFLD
+737 GISIPVFLD
-746 LTLESSNSNGAS
+746 LILESSNSNGIS
-758 ETVSI
+758 EAVSI
-763 ANWNISDSSTVI
+763 SNWNISDSSTVI
-775 VPNAST
+775 VPNASV
-781 LINVQPDQILAYGS
+781 LINIQPDQILAYGS

-803 IGSVTSDEIILG
+803 VGSVTSDDIILG

-823 EFEIGQNAL
+823 EFEIGQDAL
-832 ITTDPTLLNEND
+832 ITTDPTLLNENE
-844 SDIVPEEIESIVLF
+844 SEIVPEEIENIVLF
-858 VEYDNDFE
+858 VQYNNDFE
-866 FGSMITVS
+866 FGSIITVL

-888 LLVDELQIGSTST
+888 LLIDELEIGSIST

-930 GQEDDNGNPVSSKF
+930 GQEDNNGNPVPSKF
-944 LSTDEMHLN
+944 LSTDEMQLN
-953 IYGRVQYLIDVPE
+953 IYGRVQYFIDGSN

>member
-1 MFQKLKQNIL
+1 MKSNLYIL
-11 IILIFFLVGC
+11 FIFFFFGC
-21 ALDIPDEN
+21 ALDTPDIN
-29 KLPKWSTI
+29 RLPMWSTT
-37 LEVPIVQTTLDLNE
+37 LEIPIIQTSIDLNE
-51 FLEDSLIAT
+51 FLEDSLITT

-74 KTIQLDTVTV
+74 KTIQLDTVRV

-90 DPIEKDIVQYASAID
+90 EPIEKKIVQYASAID
-105 IDSSQTIFSIG
+105 IDSSQTRFAIG
-116 YDSVGIDDISE
+116 YDSVGLDDISE

-135 IDLNNIGS
+135 INLDNIGS

-165 AITAAGGTAEVIVD
+165 AITASGGSAEVMVD
-179 TAALVPQQKTISFD
+179 TVALVPQQKTISFD
-193 SFTSATIDSGFI
+193 SFTSVTVDSGFI

-227 SIGTELFQLVWN
+227 SIGTELFQLAWS
-239 SEIATGDSS
+239 SEIAAGDSS

-265 EVSGTSNGSQGEEV
+265 EVSGTSNGSQGEQV
-279 AITTADLSSTFT
+279 AVTIADLSSTFT
-291 INVSARDFSVSE
+291 INVLARGFNVSE
-303 ATAVVPSQTIN
+303 ASAMVPSQTIE
-314 DTSVIT
+314 DTSFIT
-320 LNPSE
+320 INPSE

-331 VMSHGELD
+331 IITHGALD
-339 IAVTNNLLLTGNILL
+339 ISVTNNLLLTGNILL
-354 NIPSLYY
+354 KIPSLYY

-370 NFSLESGSSSMPTVD
+370 NFLLESGSFSLNTVD
-385 LDGWSLLMN
+385 LDGWSLVMD
-394 FDNQSLDYNY
+394 FDNQYLDYNY
-404 IIITND
+404 TITTDD
-410 TDPDNI
+410 TEPNSI

-430 SDIFFSSVTGQIES
+430 SEIFFSSVSGQIES
-444 QIVEKSG
+444 QIVEQSG

-473 IVDNSIGGSSNVHLT
+473 IVDNSIGGSANVHLT
-488 VPELIIGN
+488 VPELIKGN
-496 SMLDTV
+496 TILDTV
-502 LFIDSGENEFVIPL
+502 LFIDSGENGFAISL
-516 SDYELLPVSVDDQR
+516 SDYELQPVSIDDQR

-543 STYFLHDSISIT
+543 NTYYLQDSINIT
-555 MNLSDLTFNAVS
+555 INLSDLTFDAVS

-575 IQMDRISLDNDTK
+575 IQMDRIDLDNDTK
-588 IQNAEIDSG
+588 IQTAEIDSG
-597 KILLT
+597 KILFT

-614 FSIEELKQGNDP
+614 FSIEELKQGSDP

-631 QISSSTDPFQ
+631 QISSSPDPFQ
-641 REIDLSGYTLSIPL
+641 REIDLSGYTLSLPL

-676 TLNDSISIDVL
+676 TLNDSIAIDVL

-693 GSITGIVDTVNV
+693 GSITGIVDTVDV

-737 GITIPVFLD
+737 GISIPVFLD
-746 LTLESSNSNGAS
+746 LTLEASNSNGDS

-763 ANWNISDSSTVI
+763 SNWNISDSSTVI

-803 IGSVTSDEIILG
+803 VGSVTSDEIILG

-823 EFEIGQNAL
+823 EFEIGQDAL
-832 ITTDPTLLNEND
+832 ITTDPTLLNENE
-844 SDIVPEEIESIVLF
+844 SEVVPEEIENIVLF
-858 VEYDNDFE
+858 VQYDNDFE

-888 LLVDELQIGSTST
+888 LLIDELQIGSTSS

-930 GQEDDNGNPVSSKF
+930 GQEDNNGNPVPSKF
-944 LSTDEMHLN
+944 LSTDAMQLN
-953 IYGRVQYLIDVPE
+953 IYGRVQYFIDGSN

>member
-1 MFQKLKQNIL
+1 MKHSLF
-11 IILIFFLVGC
+11 IILIFFFVGC
-21 ALDIPDEN
+21 ALDNPDEN
-29 KLPKWSTI
+29 KLPRWSTI
-37 LEVPIVQTTLDLNE
+37 LEVPIIQTTVDLNE
-51 FLEDSLIAT
+51 FLEDSLITT

-65 GGDSIFVFN
+65 EGDSIFVFN

-105 IDSSQTIFSIG
+105 IDSSQTRFAIE
-116 YDSVGIDDISE
+116 YDSVGLDDISE

-135 IDLNNIGS
+135 INLDNIGS

-155 PSSLVDIIEA
+155 PTSLVDIIEA
-165 AITAAGGTAEVIVD
+165 AITASGGSAEVVVD
-179 TAALVPQQKTISFD
+179 TVALVPQQKTISFD
-193 SFTSATIDSGFI
+193 SFTSATVDSGFI

-227 SIGTELFQLVWN
+227 SIGTELFQLIWN
-239 SEIATGDSS
+239 SEIAAGDSS

-265 EVSGTSNGSQGEEV
+265 EVSGTSNGSQGEQV
-279 AITTADLSSTFT
+279 AVTIADLSSTFT
-291 INVSARDFSVSE
+291 INVLARDFNVTE
-303 ATAVVPSQTIN
+303 ASAIVPSQTIE
-314 DTSVIT
+314 DTSFIT
-320 LNPSE
+320 INPSE

-331 VMSHGELD
+331 IMSHGALD
-339 IAVTNNLLLTGNILL
+339 ISVTNNLLLTGNILL
-354 NIPSLYY
+354 KIPSLYY

-370 NFSLESGSSSMPTVD
+370 NFLLESGSFSLNTVD
-385 LDGWSLLMN
+385 LDGWSLVMD
-394 FDNQSLDYNY
+394 FENQYLDYNY
-404 IIITND
+404 TITTDD
-410 TDPDNI
+410 TEPNNI

-430 SDIFFSSVTGQIES
+430 SEIFFSSVSGQIES
-444 QIVEKSG
+444 QIVEQSG
-451 DINIESESRIQS
+451 DINIESESRILS

-473 IVDNSIGGSSNVHLT
+473 IVDNSIGGSANVHLT
-488 VPELIIGN
+488 VPELIRGN
-496 SMLDTV
+496 SILDTV
-502 LFIDSGENEFVIPL
+502 LFINSGENGFAISL
-516 SDYELLPVSVDDQR
+516 SDYELQPVSVDDQR

-543 STYFLHDSISIT
+543 NTYYLQDSINIT
-555 MNLSDLTFNAVS
+555 MNLSDLTFDAVS

-575 IQMDRISLDNDTK
+575 IQRDRIDLDNDTK
-588 IQNAEIDSG
+588 IQTAQIDSG
-597 KILLT
+597 KILFT

-614 FSIEELKQGNDP
+614 FSIEELKQGSDP

-631 QISSSTDPFQ
+631 QISSSPDPFQ
-641 REIDLSGYTLSIPL
+641 REIDLSGYTLSVPL

-663 STLSIPNDQLLSL
+663 STLSIPSDQLLSL
-676 TLNDSISIDVL
+676 TLNDSIAIDVL

-693 GSITGIVDTVNV
+693 GSITGIVDTVDV

-737 GITIPVFLD
+737 GISIPVFLD
-746 LTLESSNSNGAS
+746 LTLESSNSNGIS

-763 ANWNISDSSTVI
+763 SNWNISDSSTVI
-775 VPNAST
+775 VPNASV
-781 LINVQPDQILAYGS
+781 LINIQPDQILAYGS

-803 IGSVTSDEIILG
+803 VGSVTSDDIILG

-823 EFEIGQNAL
+823 EFEIGQDAL
-832 ITTDPTLLNEND
+832 ITTDPTLLNENE
-844 SDIVPEEIESIVLF
+844 SEIVPEEIENIVLF
-858 VEYDNDFE
+858 VQYNNDFE
-866 FGSMITVS
+866 FGSMITVL

-888 LLVDELQIGSTST
+888 LLIDELEIGSTST

-930 GQEDDNGNPVSSKF
+930 GQEDNNGNPVPSKF
-944 LSTDEMHLN
+944 LSTDEMQLN
-953 IYGRVQYLIDVPE
+953 IYGRLQYFIDGSN

>member
-1 MFQKLKQNIL
+1 MKQNIL

-105 IDSSQTIFSIG
+105 IDSSQTTFSIG

-127 LIDAEIGL
+127 FIDAEIGL

-165 AITAAGGTAEVIVD
+165 AITAAGGSAEVIVD

-205 DVKIYNNLFIPL
+205 DVKIYNNLFISL

-254 SGMTLPGDMLV
+254 SGMMLPGDMLV

-279 AITTADLSSTFT
+279 AITAADLSSTFT

-325 TIVEQA
+325 TIIEQA
-331 VMSHGELD
+331 VMSYGELD

-488 VPELIIGN
+488 VPELITGN

-575 IQMDRISLDNDTK
+575 IQMDRINLDNDTK
-588 IQNAEIDSG
+588 IQSAEIDSG
-597 KILLT
+597 KILFT
-602 IQNFIGLEADVI
+602 VQNFIGLEADVI
-614 FSIEELKQGNDP
+614 FSIEELKQGSDP

-641 REIDLSGYTLSIPL
+641 REIDLSGYTLSLPL

-676 TLNDSISIDVL
+676 TLNDSIAIDVL

-693 GSITGIVDTVNV
+693 GSITGIVDTVDV

-844 SDIVPEEIESIVLF
+844 SDIVPEEIENIVLF

-888 LLVDELQIGSTST
+888 LLIDELQIGSTST

-953 IYGRVQYLIDVPE
+953 IYGRVQYLIDGPD

>member
-1 MFQKLKQNIL
+1 MKHNLF
-11 IILIFFLVGC
+11 IILIFFFVGC
-21 ALDIPDEN
+21 ALDNPDEN
-29 KLPKWSTI
+29 KLPRWSTI
-37 LEVPIVQTTLDLNE
+37 LEVPIIQTTVDLNE
-51 FLEDSLIAT
+51 FLEDSLITT
-60 YPLGE
+60 YPLGDE
-65 GGDSIFVFN
+65 GDSIFVFN

-105 IDSSQTIFSIG
+105 IDSSQTRFAIE
-116 YDSVGIDDISE
+116 YDSVGLDDISE

-135 IDLNNIGS
+135 INLDNIGS

-155 PSSLVDIIEA
+155 PTSLVDIIEA
-165 AITAAGGTAEVIVD
+165 AITASGGSAEVVVD
-179 TAALVPQQKTISFD
+179 TVALVPQQKTISFD
-193 SFTSATIDSGFI
+193 SFTSATVDSGFI

-239 SEIATGDSS
+239 SEIAAGDSS

-265 EVSGTSNGSQGEEV
+265 EVSGTSNGSQGEQV
-279 AITTADLSSTFT
+279 AVTIEDLSSTFT
-291 INVSARDFSVSE
+291 INVLARDFNVSE
-303 ATAVVPSQTIN
+303 ASAIVPSQTIE
-314 DTSVIT
+314 DTSFIT
-320 LNPSE
+320 INPSE

-331 VMSHGELD
+331 IMSHGALD
-339 IAVTNNLLLTGNILL
+339 ISVTNNLLLTGNILL
-354 NIPSLYY
+354 KIPSLYY

-370 NFSLESGSSSMPTVD
+370 NFLLESGSFSLNTVD
-385 LDGWSLLMN
+385 LDGWSLVMD
-394 FDNQSLDYNY
+394 FENQYLDYNY
-404 IIITND
+404 TITTDD
-410 TDPDNI
+410 TEPNNI

-430 SDIFFSSVTGQIES
+430 SEIFFSSVSGQIES
-444 QIVEKSG
+444 QIVEQSG

-473 IVDNSIGGSSNVHLT
+473 IVDNSIGGSANVHLT
-488 VPELIIGN
+488 VPELIRGN
-496 SMLDTV
+496 SILDTV
-502 LFIDSGENEFVIPL
+502 LFINSGENGFAISL
-516 SDYELLPVSVDDQR
+516 SDYELQPVSVDDQR

-543 STYFLHDSISIT
+543 NTYYLQDSINIT
-555 MNLSDLTFNAVS
+555 MNLSDLTFDAVS

-575 IQMDRISLDNDTK
+575 IQMDRIDLDNDTK
-588 IQNAEIDSG
+588 IQTAQIDSG
-597 KILLT
+597 KILFT

-614 FSIEELKQGNDP
+614 FSIEELKQGSNP

-631 QISSSTDPFQ
+631 QISSSPDPFQ
-641 REIDLSGYTLSIPL
+641 REIDLSGYTLSVPL

-663 STLSIPNDQLLSL
+663 STLSIPSDQLLSL
-676 TLNDSISIDVL
+676 TLNDSIAIDVL

-693 GSITGIVDTVNV
+693 GSITGIVDTVDV

-737 GITIPVFLD
+737 GISIPVFLD
-746 LTLESSNSNGAS
+746 LTLESSNSNGIS

-763 ANWNISDSSTVI
+763 SNWNISDSSTVI
-775 VPNAST
+775 VPNASV
-781 LINVQPDQILAYGS
+781 LINIQPDQILAYGS

-803 IGSVTSDEIILG
+803 VGSVTSDDIILG

-823 EFEIGQNAL
+823 EFEIGQDAL
-832 ITTDPTLLNEND
+832 ITTDPTLLNENE
-844 SDIVPEEIESIVLF
+844 SEIVPEEIENIVLF
-858 VEYDNDFE
+858 VQYNNDFE
-866 FGSMITVS
+866 FGSMITVL

-888 LLVDELQIGSTST
+888 LLIDELQIGSTST

-930 GQEDDNGNPVSSKF
+930 GQEDNNGNPVPSKF
-944 LSTDEMHLN
+944 LSTDEMQLN
-953 IYGRVQYLIDVPE
+953 IYGRVQYFIDGSN

>member
-1 MFQKLKQNIL
+1 MKHSIFIV
-11 IILIFFLVGC
+11 LIFFLVGC
-21 ALDIPDEN
+21 ALDSPDEN
-29 KLPKWSTI
+29 KLPQWSTI
-37 LEVPIVQTTLDLNE
+37 LEIPIIQTTIDLNE

-60 YPLGE
+60 YPLGVD
-65 GGDSIFVFN
+65 GDSIFVFN
-74 KTIQLDTVTV
+74 KTIQLDTVRV

-105 IDSSQTIFSIG
+105 IDSSQTFFSIG
-116 YDSVGIDDISE
+116 YDSVGLDDISE

-135 IDLNNIGS
+135 INLNNIGS

-155 PSSLVDIIEA
+155 PSSLIDIIDL
-165 AITAAGGTAEVIVD
+165 AITAAGDSAEVIVD
-179 TAALVPQQKTISFD
+179 TVALVPQQESITFD
-193 SFTSATIDSGFI
+193 SFSSATIDSGFI
-205 DVKIYNNLFIPL
+205 DVKIYNDLFISL

-227 SIGTELFQLVWN
+227 SIGTALFQLIWN
-239 SEIATGDSS
+239 SEIASGDSS

-254 SGMTLPGDMLV
+254 SGMTLPGDLLV
-265 EVSGTSNGSQGEEV
+265 EVSGTSNGSQGEE
-279 AITTADLSSTFT
+279 ITVTNGDLSSTFT
-291 INVSARDFSVSE
+291 INVFARDFSVSE
-303 ATAVVPSQTIN
+303 AIAVVPSQTIN
-314 DTSVIT
+314 DTDSIT
-320 LNPSE
+320 INPSE

-331 VMSHGELD
+331 VMSKGALGVS
-339 IAVTNNLLLTGNILL
+339 ITNNLLLTGNILL
-354 NIPSLYY
+354 SIPSLYY
-361 ESIDSTLKL
+361 ESIDSTLTL
-370 NFSLESGSSSMPTVD
+370 DFLLESGSFSLPNVD
-385 LDGWSLLMN
+385 LEGWSLVMD
-394 FDNQSLDYNY
+394 FDNQYLDYNY
-404 IIITND
+404 IITTDD
-410 TDPDNI
+410 TQPNSI
-416 SISQTDNVELDLNI
+416 SILETDNVELDLNI
-430 SDIFFSSVTGQIES
+430 FDIFFSSVTGQIES
-444 QIVEKSG
+444 QIVEQSG

-463 ASISNGQMNL
+463 ATISNGQMNL
-473 IVDNSIGGSSNVHLT
+473 IVDNSIGGMANVHLT
-488 VPELIIGN
+488 VPELTKGN
-496 SMLDTV
+496 SILDTV
-502 LFIDSGENEFVIPL
+502 LFIDSGNNEFSISL
-516 SDYELLPVSVDDQR
+516 SDYELQPVSVDDQR
-530 LTYNTNTTTLVET
+530 LTYNTNTATLVET
-543 STYFLHDSISIT
+543 STYFLHDSIGIT

-575 IQMDRISLDNDTK
+575 IQMDRIDLDNNTK
-588 IQNAEIDSG
+588 IQTAEIDSG

-614 FSIEELKQGNDP
+614 FSIEELKLESNA

-641 REIDLSGYTLSIPL
+641 REIDLSGYTLSLPI

-676 TLNDSISIDVL
+676 TLNDSIAIDVL

-719 DMDGFDFA
+719 DMDGFDFT

-746 LTLESSNSNGAS
+746 LTLESSNANGAS
-758 ETVSI
+758 ETVFISS
-763 ANWNISDSSTVI
+763 WNISDSSMVI

-823 EFEIGQNAL
+823 EFEIGQNAS
-832 ITTDPTLLNEND
+832 ITTDPTLLNENG
-844 SDIVPEEIESIVLF
+844 SDIVPEEIENIVLF

-866 FGSMITVS
+866 FGSTITVS

-888 LLVDELQIGSTST
+888 LLIDELHIGSTSV

-923 RVEIKVI
+923 SVEIKVI
-930 GQEDDNGNPVSSKF
+930 GQEDENGNPVSSKF

-953 IYGRVQYLIDVPE
+953 IYGRVQYLIDGPD

>member
-1 MFQKLKQNIL
+1 MNSKLY
-11 IILIFFLVGC
+11 IIFVFLFFGC
-21 ALDIPDEN
+21 ALDNPDKN
-29 KLPKWSTI
+29 SLPIWSTT
-37 LEVPIVQTTLDLNE
+37 LELPIIHTTIDLNE

-105 IDSSQTIFSIG
+105 IDSSQTTFSIG

-127 LIDAEIGL
+127 FIDAEIGL

-165 AITAAGGTAEVIVD
+165 AITAAGGSAEVIVD

-291 INVSARDFSVSE
+291 INVSARGFSVSE

-488 VPELIIGN
+488 VPELITGN

-516 SDYELLPVSVDDQR
+516 SDYELQPVSVDDQR

-575 IQMDRISLDNDTK
+575 IQMDRINLDNDTK
-588 IQNAEIDSG
+588 IQSAEIDSG
-597 KILLT
+597 KILFT
-602 IQNFIGLEADVI
+602 VQNFIGLEADVI
-614 FSIEELKQGNDP
+614 FSIEELKQGSDP

-641 REIDLSGYTLSIPL
+641 REIDLSGYTLSLPL

-693 GSITGIVDTVNV
+693 GSITGIVDTVDV

-844 SDIVPEEIESIVLF
+844 SDIVPEEIENIVLF
-858 VEYDNDFE
+858 VEYNNDFE

-888 LLVDELQIGSTST
+888 LLIDELQIGSTST

-953 IYGRVQYLIDVPE
+953 IYGRVQYLIDGPD

>member
-1 MFQKLKQNIL
+1 MKHNLF
-11 IILIFFLVGC
+11 IILIFFFVGC
-21 ALDIPDEN
+21 ALDNPDEN
-29 KLPKWSTI
+29 KLPRWSTI
-37 LEVPIVQTTLDLNE
+37 LEVPIIQTTVDLNE
-51 FLEDSLIAT
+51 FLEDSLITT

-65 GGDSIFVFN
+65 EGDSIFVFN

-90 DPIEKDIVQYASAID
+90 DPIEKDIVQYSSAID
-105 IDSSQTIFSIG
+105 IDSSQTRFAIE
-116 YDSVGIDDISE
+116 YDSVGLDDISE

-135 IDLNNIGS
+135 INLDNIGS

-155 PSSLVDIIEA
+155 PTSLVDIIEA
-165 AITAAGGTAEVIVD
+165 AITASGGSAEVVVD
-179 TAALVPQQKTISFD
+179 TVALVPQQKTISFD
-193 SFTSATIDSGFI
+193 SFTSATVDSGFI

-239 SEIATGDSS
+239 AEIAAGDSS

-265 EVSGTSNGSQGEEV
+265 EVSGTSNGSQGEQV
-279 AITTADLSSTFT
+279 AVTIADLSSTFT
-291 INVSARDFSVSE
+291 INVLARDFNVSE
-303 ATAVVPSQTIN
+303 ASAIVPSQTIE
-314 DTSVIT
+314 DTSFIT
-320 LNPSE
+320 INPSE

-331 VMSHGELD
+331 IMSHGALD
-339 IAVTNNLLLTGNILL
+339 ISVTNNLLLIGNILL
-354 NIPSLYY
+354 KIPSLYY
-361 ESIDSTLKL
+361 ESIDSTLQL
-370 NFSLESGSSSMPTVD
+370 NFLLESGSFSLNTVD
-385 LDGWSLLMN
+385 LDGWSLVMD
-394 FDNQSLDYNY
+394 FENQYLDYNY
-404 IIITND
+404 TITTDD
-410 TDPDNI
+410 TEPNNI

-430 SDIFFSSVTGQIES
+430 SEIFFSSVSGQIES
-444 QIVEKSG
+444 QIVEQSG
-451 DINIESESRIQS
+451 DINIESESRILS
-463 ASISNGQMNL
+463 ATISNGQMNL
-473 IVDNSIGGSSNVHLT
+473 IVDNSIGGSANVHLT
-488 VPELIIGN
+488 VPELIRGN
-496 SMLDTV
+496 SILDTV
-502 LFIDSGENEFVIPL
+502 LFINSGENGFAISL
-516 SDYELLPVSVDDQR
+516 SDYELQPVSVDDQR

-543 STYFLHDSISIT
+543 NTYYLQDSINIT
-555 MNLSDLTFNAVS
+555 MNLSDLTFDAVS

-575 IQMDRISLDNDTK
+575 IQMDRIDLDNDTK
-588 IQNAEIDSG
+588 IQTAQIDSG
-597 KILLT
+597 KILFT

-614 FSIEELKQGNDP
+614 FSIEELKQGSDP

-631 QISSSTDPFQ
+631 QISSSPDPFQ
-641 REIDLSGYTLSIPL
+641 REIDLSGYTLSVPL

-663 STLSIPNDQLLSL
+663 STLSIPSDQLLSL
-676 TLNDSISIDVL
+676 TLNDSIAIDVL

-693 GSITGIVDTVNV
+693 GSITGIVDTLDV

-737 GITIPVFLD
+737 GISIPVFLD
-746 LTLESSNSNGAS
+746 LTLESSNSNDIS

-763 ANWNISDSSTVI
+763 SNWNISDSSTVI
-775 VPNAST
+775 VPNASV
-781 LINVQPDQILAYGS
+781 LINIQPDQILAYGS

-803 IGSVTSDEIILG
+803 VGSVTSDEIILG

-823 EFEIGQNAL
+823 EFEIGQDAL
-832 ITTDPTLLNEND
+832 ITTDPTLLNENE
-844 SDIVPEEIESIVLF
+844 SEIVPEEIENIVLF
-858 VEYDNDFE
+858 VQYNNDFE
-866 FGSMITVS
+866 FGSMITVL

-888 LLVDELQIGSTST
+888 LLIDELQIGSTST

-930 GQEDDNGNPVSSKF
+930 GQEDNNGNPVPSKF
-944 LSTDEMHLN
+944 LSTDEMQLN
-953 IYGRVQYLIDVPE
+953 IYGRVQYFIDGSN

>member
-1 MFQKLKQNIL
+1 MKHNLF
-11 IILIFFLVGC
+11 IILIFFFVGC
-21 ALDIPDEN
+21 ALDNPDEN
-29 KLPKWSTI
+29 KLPRWSTI
-37 LEVPIVQTTLDLNE
+37 LEVPIIQTTVDLNE
-51 FLEDSLIAT
+51 FLEDSLITT
-60 YPLGE
+60 YPLGDE
-65 GGDSIFVFN
+65 GDSIFVFN

-105 IDSSQTIFSIG
+105 IDSSQTRFAIE
-116 YDSVGIDDISE
+116 YDSVGLDDISE

-135 IDLNNIGS
+135 INLDNIGS

-155 PSSLVDIIEA
+155 PTSLVDIIEA
-165 AITAAGGTAEVIVD
+165 AITASGGSAEVVVD
-179 TAALVPQQKTISFD
+179 TVALVPQQKTISFD
-193 SFTSATIDSGFI
+193 SFTSATVDSGFI

-227 SIGTELFQLVWN
+227 SIGTELFQLIWN
-239 SEIATGDSS
+239 SEIAAGDSS

-265 EVSGTSNGSQGEEV
+265 EVSGTSNGSQGEQV
-279 AITTADLSSTFT
+279 AVTIADLSSTFT
-291 INVSARDFSVSE
+291 INVLARDFNVSE
-303 ATAVVPSQTIN
+303 ASAIVPSQTIE
-314 DTSVIT
+314 DTSFIT
-320 LNPSE
+320 INPSE

-331 VMSHGELD
+331 IMSHGALD
-339 IAVTNNLLLTGNILL
+339 ISVTNNLLLTGNILL
-354 NIPSLYY
+354 KIPSLYY

-370 NFSLESGSSSMPTVD
+370 NFLLESGSFSLNTVD
-385 LDGWSLLMN
+385 LDGWSLVMD
-394 FDNQSLDYNY
+394 FENQYLDYNY
-404 IIITND
+404 TITTDD
-410 TDPDNI
+410 TEPNNI

-430 SDIFFSSVTGQIES
+430 SEIFFSSVSGQIES
-444 QIVEKSG
+444 QIVEQSG

-473 IVDNSIGGSSNVHLT
+473 IVDNSIGGSANVHLT
-488 VPELIIGN
+488 VPELIRGN
-496 SMLDTV
+496 SILDTV
-502 LFIDSGENEFVIPL
+502 LFINSGENGFAISL
-516 SDYELLPVSVDDQR
+516 SDYELQPVSVDDQR

-543 STYFLHDSISIT
+543 NTYYLQDSINIT
-555 MNLSDLTFNAVS
+555 MNLSDLTFDAVS

-575 IQMDRISLDNDTK
+575 IQMDRIDLDNDTK
-588 IQNAEIDSG
+588 IQTAQIDSG
-597 KILLT
+597 KILFT

-614 FSIEELKQGNDP
+614 FSIEELKQGSDP

-631 QISSSTDPFQ
+631 QISSSPDPFQ
-641 REIDLSGYTLSIPL
+641 REIDLSGYTLSLPL

-663 STLSIPNDQLLSL
+663 STLSIPSDQLLSL
-676 TLNDSISIDVL
+676 TLNDSIAIDVL

-693 GSITGIVDTVNV
+693 GSITGIVDTVDV

-737 GITIPVFLD
+737 GISIPVFLD
-746 LTLESSNSNGAS
+746 LTLESSNSNGIS

-763 ANWNISDSSTVI
+763 SNWNISDSSTVI
-775 VPNAST
+775 VPNASV
-781 LINVQPDQILAYGS
+781 LINIQPDQILAYGS

-803 IGSVTSDEIILG
+803 VGSVTSDDIILG

-823 EFEIGQNAL
+823 EFEIGQDAL
-832 ITTDPTLLNEND
+832 ITTDPTLLNENE
-844 SDIVPEEIESIVLF
+844 SEIVPEEIENIVLF
-858 VEYDNDFE
+858 VQYNNDFE
-866 FGSMITVS
+866 FGSMITVL

-888 LLVDELQIGSTST
+888 LLIDELQIGSTST

-930 GQEDDNGNPVSSKF
+930 GQEDNNGNPVPSKF
-944 LSTDEMHLN
+944 LSTDEMQLN
-953 IYGRVQYLIDVPE
+953 IYGRVQYFIDGSN

>member
-1 MFQKLKQNIL
+1 MKHSLF
-11 IILIFFLVGC
+11 IILIFFFVGC
-21 ALDIPDEN
+21 ALDNPDEN
-29 KLPKWSTI
+29 KLPRWSTI
-37 LEVPIVQTTLDLNE
+37 LEVPIIQTTVDLNE
-51 FLEDSLIAT
+51 FLEDSLIST
-60 YPLGE
+60 YPLGDE
-65 GGDSIFVFN
+65 GDSIFVFN

-105 IDSSQTIFSIG
+105 IDSSQTKFAIE
-116 YDSVGIDDISE
+116 YDSVGLDDISE

-135 IDLNNIGS
+135 INLDNIGS

-155 PSSLVDIIEA
+155 PTSLVDIIEA
-165 AITAAGGTAEVIVD
+165 AITASGGSAEVVVD
-179 TAALVPQQKTISFD
+179 TVALVPQQKTISFD
-193 SFTSATIDSGFI
+193 SFTSATVDSGFI

-227 SIGTELFQLVWN
+227 SIGTELFQLIWN
-239 SEIATGDSS
+239 SGIATGDSS

-265 EVSGTSNGSQGEEV
+265 EVSGTSNGSQGEQV
-279 AITTADLSSTFT
+279 AVTIADLSSTFT
-291 INVSARDFSVSE
+291 INVLARDFNVSE
-303 ATAVVPSQTIN
+303 ASAIVPSQTIE
-314 DTSVIT
+314 DTSFIT
-320 LNPSE
+320 INPSE

-331 VMSHGELD
+331 IMSNGALD
-339 IAVTNNLLLTGNILL
+339 IFVTNNLLLTGNILL
-354 NIPSLYY
+354 KIPSLYY

-370 NFSLESGSSSMPTVD
+370 NFLLESGSFLLNTVD
-385 LDGWSLLMN
+385 LDGWSLVMD
-394 FDNQSLDYNY
+394 FENQYLDYNY
-404 IIITND
+404 TITTDD
-410 TDPDNI
+410 TEPNNI

-430 SDIFFSSVTGQIES
+430 SEIFFSSVSGQIES
-444 QIVEKSG
+444 QIVEQSG
-451 DINIESESRIQS
+451 DINIESESRILS

-473 IVDNSIGGSSNVHLT
+473 IVDNSIGGSANVHLT
-488 VPELIIGN
+488 VPELIRGN
-496 SMLDTV
+496 SILDTV
-502 LFIDSGENEFVIPL
+502 LFIDSGENGFAISL
-516 SDYELLPVSVDDQR
+516 SDYELQPVSVDDQR

-543 STYFLHDSISIT
+543 NTYYLQDSINIT
-555 MNLSDLTFNAVS
+555 MNLSDLTFDAVS

-575 IQMDRISLDNDTK
+575 IQRDRIDLDNDTK
-588 IQNAEIDSG
+588 IQTAQIDSG
-597 KILLT
+597 KILFT

-614 FSIEELKQGNDP
+614 FSIEELKQGSDP

-631 QISSSTDPFQ
+631 QISSSPDPFQ
-641 REIDLSGYTLSIPL
+641 REIDLSGYTLSVPL

-663 STLSIPNDQLLSL
+663 STLSIPSDQLLSL
-676 TLNDSISIDVL
+676 TLNDSIAIDVL

-693 GSITGIVDTVNV
+693 GSITGIVDTVDV

-737 GITIPVFLD
+737 GISIPVFLD
-746 LTLESSNSNGAS
+746 LTLVSSNSNGIS

-763 ANWNISDSSTVI
+763 SNWNISDSSTVI
-775 VPNAST
+775 VPNASV
-781 LINVQPDQILAYGS
+781 LINIQPDQILAYGS

-803 IGSVTSDEIILG
+803 VGSVTSDEIILG
-815 ELSVRAPL
+815 QLSVRAPL
-823 EFEIGQNAL
+823 EFEIGQDAL
-832 ITTDPTLLNEND
+832 ITTDPTLLNENE
-844 SDIVPEEIESIVLF
+844 SEIVPEEIENIVLF
-858 VEYDNDFE
+858 VQYNNDFE
-866 FGSMITVS
+866 FGSMITVL
-874 MSQDTLDFESGTAD
+874 MSQDTLDFESGVAD
-888 LLVDELQIGSTST
+888 LLIDELEIGSTST

-930 GQEDDNGNPVSSKF
+930 GQEDNNGNPVPSKF
-944 LSTDEMHLN
+944 LSTDQMQLN
-953 IYGRVQYLIDVPE
+953 IYGRVQYFIDGSN

>member
-1 MFQKLKQNIL
+1 MKHIF
-11 IILIFFLVGC
+11 IIIIFLFVGC
-21 ALDIPDEN
+21 ALDIPNEN
-29 KLPKWSTI
+29 NLPQWSTI
-37 LEVPIVQTTLDLNE
+37 LEVPIIQTTLDLNE

-105 IDSSQTIFSIG
+105 IDSSQTTFSIG

-135 IDLNNIGS
+135 IDLHNIGS
-143 QNTDP
+143 QNTEP
-148 ISFSDAM
+148 ILFSDAM
-155 PSSLVDIIEA
+155 PSSLVNIIETT
-165 AITAAGGTAEVIVD
+165 INAAGGSAEVIVD
-179 TAALVPQQKTISFD
+179 TVALIPQQKTISFD

-205 DVKIYNNLFIPL
+205 DVKINNNLFIPL

-227 SIGTELFQLVWN
+227 SIGTELFQLIWN
-239 SEIATGDSS
+239 SEIAAGDSS

-291 INVSARDFSVSE
+291 INVSAQDFSVSE
-303 ATAVVPSQTIN
+303 ATAAVPSQTIN

-516 SDYELLPVSVDDQR
+516 SDYELHPVSVDDQR
-530 LTYNTNTTTLVET
+530 LTYNTSTTTLVET

-575 IQMDRISLDNDTK
+575 IQMDRIDLDNDTK

-597 KILLT
+597 KILFT

-614 FSIEELKQGNDP
+614 FSIEELKQGSDP

-641 REIDLSGYTLSIPL
+641 REIDLSGYTLSLPL

-676 TLNDSISIDVL
+676 TLNDSIAIDVL

-693 GSITGIVDTVNV
+693 GSITGIVDTVDV

-727 NVEISIDFES
+727 NVEISIDFET

-763 ANWNISDSSTVI
+763 SNWNISDSSTVI

-844 SDIVPEEIESIVLF
+844 SDIVPEEIENIVLF

-888 LLVDELQIGSTST
+888 LLIDELQIGSTST

-953 IYGRVQYLIDVPE
+953 IYGRVQYLIDGPD
-966 ILDSE
+966 ILNSE

>member
-1 MFQKLKQNIL
+1 MKHIF
-11 IILIFFLVGC
+11 IIIIFLFVGC
-21 ALDIPDEN
+21 ALDIPNEN
-29 KLPKWSTI
+29 KLPQWSTI
-37 LEVPIVQTTLDLNE
+37 LEVPIIQTTLDLNE

-90 DPIEKDIVQYASAID
+90 DPIEKDIVQYACAID
-105 IDSSQTIFSIG
+105 IDSSQTTFSIG

-135 IDLNNIGS
+135 IDLHNIGS

-155 PSSLVDIIEA
+155 PSSLVNIIETT
-165 AITAAGGTAEVIVD
+165 INAAGGSAEVIVD
-179 TAALVPQQKTISFD
+179 TVALIPQQKTISFD

-205 DVKIYNNLFIPL
+205 DVKINNNLFIPL

-227 SIGTELFQLVWN
+227 SIGTELFQLIWN
-239 SEIATGDSS
+239 SEIAAGDSS

-254 SGMTLPGDMLV
+254 SGMTLPGSMLV
-265 EVSGTSNGSQGEEV
+265 EVSGTSNGSQGEQV
-279 AITTADLSSTFT
+279 TVTTTDLSSTFT
-291 INVSARDFSVSE
+291 INVLARDFNVSS
-303 ATAVVPSQTIN
+303 ATAVVPSQTIE
-314 DTSVIT
+314 DTSFIAID
-320 LNPSE
+320 PSE
-325 TIVEQA
+325 TIVENA
-331 VMSHGELD
+331 IMSKGSLD
-339 IAVTNNLLLTGNILL
+339 ISVTNNLLLTGDILL

-370 NFSLESGSSSMPTVD
+370 SFLLESGSFSLPTVD
-385 LDGWSLLMN
+385 LNGWSLVMD
-394 FDNQSLDYNY
+394 FDNQILDYNY
-404 IIITND
+404 IINTND
-410 TDPDNI
+410 TEPNSI

-473 IVDNSIGGSSNVHLT
+473 IVDNSIGGSSNVHLI

-516 SDYELLPVSVDDQR
+516 SDYELHPVSVDDQR
-530 LTYNTNTTTLVET
+530 LTYNTSTTTLVET

-575 IQMDRISLDNDTK
+575 IQMDRIDLDNDTK
-588 IQNAEIDSG
+588 IQTAEIDSG
-597 KILLT
+597 KILFT

-614 FSIEELKQGNDP
+614 FSIEELKQGSDP

-641 REIDLSGYTLSIPL
+641 REIDLSGYTLSLPL

-676 TLNDSISIDVL
+676 TLNDSIAIDVL

-693 GSITGIVDTVNV
+693 GSITGIVDTVDV

-763 ANWNISDSSTVI
+763 SNWNISDSSTVI

-844 SDIVPEEIESIVLF
+844 SDIVPEEIENIVLF

-888 LLVDELQIGSTST
+888 LLIDELQIGSKST

-953 IYGRVQYLIDVPE
+953 IYGRVQYLIDGPD
-966 ILDSE
+966 ILNSE

>member
-1 MFQKLKQNIL
+1 MKYSLF
-11 IILIFFLVGC
+11 IILIFFFVGC
-21 ALDIPDEN
+21 ALDNPDEN
-29 KLPKWSTI
+29 KLPRWSTI
-37 LEVPIVQTTLDLNE
+37 LEVPIIQTTVDLNE
-51 FLEDSLIAT
+51 FLEDSLITT
-60 YPLGE
+60 YPLGDE
-65 GGDSIFVFN
+65 GDSIFVFN

-90 DPIEKDIVQYASAID
+90 DPIEKDIVQYANAID
-105 IDSSQTIFSIG
+105 IDSSQTRFAIE
-116 YDSVGIDDISE
+116 YDSVGLDDISE

-135 IDLNNIGS
+135 INLDNIGS

-155 PSSLVDIIEA
+155 PTSLVDIIEA
-165 AITAAGGTAEVIVD
+165 AITASGGSAEVVVD
-179 TAALVPQQKTISFD
+179 TVALVPQQKTISFD
-193 SFTSATIDSGFI
+193 SFTSATVDSGFI

-227 SIGTELFQLVWN
+227 SIGTELFQLIWN
-239 SEIATGDSS
+239 SEIAAGDSS

-265 EVSGTSNGSQGEEV
+265 EVSGTSNGSQGEQV
-279 AITTADLSSTFT
+279 AVTIADLSSTFT
-291 INVSARDFSVSE
+291 INVLARDFNVTE
-303 ATAVVPSQTIN
+303 ASAIVPSQTIE
-314 DTSVIT
+314 DTSFIT
-320 LNPSE
+320 INPSE

-331 VMSHGELD
+331 IMSHGALD
-339 IAVTNNLLLTGNILL
+339 ISVTNNLLLTGNILL
-354 NIPSLYY
+354 KIPSLYY

-370 NFSLESGSSSMPTVD
+370 NFLLESGSFLLNTVD
-385 LDGWSLLMN
+385 LDGWSLVMD
-394 FDNQSLDYNY
+394 FENQYLDYNY
-404 IIITND
+404 TITTDD
-410 TDPDNI
+410 TEPNNI

-430 SDIFFSSVTGQIES
+430 SEIFFSSVSGQIES
-444 QIVEKSG
+444 QIVEQSG
-451 DINIESESRIQS
+451 DINIESESRILS

-473 IVDNSIGGSSNVHLT
+473 IVDNSIGGSANVHLT
-488 VPELIIGN
+488 VPELIRGN
-496 SMLDTV
+496 SILDTV
-502 LFIDSGENEFVIPL
+502 LFIDSGENGFAISL
-516 SDYELLPVSVDDQR
+516 SDYELQPVSVDDQR

-543 STYFLHDSISIT
+543 NTYYLQDSINIT
-555 MNLSDLTFNAVS
+555 MNLSDLTFDAVS

-575 IQMDRISLDNDTK
+575 IQMDRIDLDNDTK
-588 IQNAEIDSG
+588 IQTAQIDSG
-597 KILLT
+597 KILFT

-614 FSIEELKQGNDP
+614 FSIEELKQGSDP

-631 QISSSTDPFQ
+631 QISSSPDPFQ
-641 REIDLSGYTLSIPL
+641 REIDLSGYTLSVPL

-663 STLSIPNDQLLSL
+663 STLSIPSDQLLSL
-676 TLNDSISIDVL
+676 TLNDSITIDVL

-693 GSITGIVDTVNV
+693 GSITGIVDTVDV

-737 GITIPVFLD
+737 GISIPVFLD
-746 LTLESSNSNGAS
+746 LTLVSSNSNGIS
-758 ETVSI
+758 KTVSI
-763 ANWNISDSSTVI
+763 SNWNISDSSTVI
-775 VPNAST
+775 VPNASV
-781 LINVQPDQILAYGS
+781 LINIQPDQILAYGS

-803 IGSVTSDEIILG
+803 VGSVTSDDIILG

-823 EFEIGQNAL
+823 EFEIGQDAL
-832 ITTDPTLLNEND
+832 ITTDPTLLNENE
-844 SDIVPEEIESIVLF
+844 SEIVPEEIENIVLF
-858 VEYDNDFE
+858 VQYNNDFE
-866 FGSMITVS
+866 FGSMITVL

-888 LLVDELQIGSTST
+888 LLIDELEIGSTST

-930 GQEDDNGNPVSSKF
+930 GQEDNNGNPVPSKF
-944 LSTDEMHLN
+944 LSTDEMQLN
-953 IYGRVQYLIDVPE
+953 IYGRMQYFIDGSN

>member
-1 MFQKLKQNIL
+1 M
-11 IILIFFLVGC
+11 
-21 ALDIPDEN
+21 
-29 KLPKWSTI
+29 WSTT
-37 LEVPIVQTTLDLNE
+37 LEIPIIQTSIDLNE
-51 FLEDSLIAT
+51 FLEDSLITT

-74 KTIQLDTVTV
+74 KTIQLDTVRV

-90 DPIEKDIVQYASAID
+90 EPIEKKIVQYASAID
-105 IDSSQTIFSIG
+105 IDSSQTRFAIG
-116 YDSVGIDDISE
+116 YDSVGLDDISE

-135 IDLNNIGS
+135 INLDNIGS

-165 AITAAGGTAEVIVD
+165 AITASGGSAEVMVD
-179 TAALVPQQKTISFD
+179 TVALVPQQKTISFD
-193 SFTSATIDSGFI
+193 SFTSVTVDSGFI

-239 SEIATGDSS
+239 SEIVAGDSS

-265 EVSGTSNGSQGEEV
+265 EVSGTSNGSQGEQV
-279 AITTADLSSTFT
+279 AVTIADLSSTFT
-291 INVSARDFSVSE
+291 INVLARGFNVSE
-303 ATAVVPSQTIN
+303 ASAMVPSQTIE
-314 DTSVIT
+314 DTSFIT
-320 LNPSE
+320 INPSE

-331 VMSHGELD
+331 IITHGTLD
-339 IAVTNNLLLTGNILL
+339 ISVINNLLLTGNILL
-354 NIPSLYY
+354 KIPSLYY

-370 NFSLESGSSSMPTVD
+370 NFLLESGSFSLNTVD
-385 LDGWSLLMN
+385 LDGWSLVMD
-394 FDNQSLDYNY
+394 FDNQYLDYNY
-404 IIITND
+404 TITTDD
-410 TDPDNI
+410 TEPNSI

-430 SDIFFSSVTGQIES
+430 SEIFFSSVSGQIES

-473 IVDNSIGGSSNVHLT
+473 IVDNSIGGSANVHLT
-488 VPELIIGN
+488 VPELIKGN
-496 SMLDTV
+496 TILDTV
-502 LFIDSGENEFVIPL
+502 LFIDSGENGFAISL
-516 SDYELLPVSVDDQR
+516 SDYELQPVSIDDQR

-543 STYFLHDSISIT
+543 NTYYLQDSINIT
-555 MNLSDLTFNAVS
+555 INLSDLTFDAVS

-575 IQMDRISLDNDTK
+575 IQMDRIDLDNDTK
-588 IQNAEIDSG
+588 IQTAEIDSG
-597 KILLT
+597 KILFT

-614 FSIEELKQGNDP
+614 FSIEELKQGSDP

-631 QISSSTDPFQ
+631 QISSSLDPFQ
-641 REIDLSGYTLSIPL
+641 REIDLSGYTLSLPL

-676 TLNDSISIDVL
+676 TLNDSIAIDVL

-693 GSITGIVDTVNV
+693 GSITGIVDTVDV

-737 GITIPVFLD
+737 GISIPVFLD
-746 LTLESSNSNGAS
+746 LTLEASNSNGDS

-763 ANWNISDSSTVI
+763 SNWNISDSSTVI

-803 IGSVTSDEIILG
+803 VGSVTSDEIILG

-823 EFEIGQNAL
+823 EFEIGQDAL
-832 ITTDPTLLNEND
+832 ITTDPTLLNENE
-844 SDIVPEEIESIVLF
+844 SEVVPEEIENIVLF
-858 VEYDNDFE
+858 VQYDNDFE

-888 LLVDELQIGSTST
+888 LLIDELQIGSTSS

-930 GQEDDNGNPVSSKF
+930 GQEDNNGNPVPSKF
-944 LSTDEMHLN
+944 LSTDAMQLN
-953 IYGRVQYLIDVPE
+953 IYGRVQYFIDGSN

>member
-1 MFQKLKQNIL
+1 MNSKLY
-11 IILIFFLVGC
+11 IIFVFLFFGC
-21 ALDIPDEN
+21 ALDNPDKN
-29 KLPKWSTI
+29 SLPIWSTT
-37 LEVPIVQTTLDLNE
+37 LELPIIHTTIDLNE

-105 IDSSQTIFSIG
+105 IDSSQTTFSIG

-127 LIDAEIGL
+127 FIDAEIGL

-165 AITAAGGTAEVIVD
+165 AITAAGGSAEVIVD
-179 TAALVPQQKTISFD
+179 TVALVPQQKTISFD

-530 LTYNTNTTTLVET
+530 LTYNTSTTTLVET
-543 STYFLHDSISIT
+543 STYFLHDSISIA

-575 IQMDRISLDNDTK
+575 IQMDRINLDNDTK
-588 IQNAEIDSG
+588 IQSAEIDSG
-597 KILLT
+597 KILFT
-602 IQNFIGLEADVI
+602 VQNFIGLEADVI
-614 FSIEELKQGNDP
+614 FSIEELKQGSDP

-641 REIDLSGYTLSIPL
+641 REIDLSGYTLSLPL

-676 TLNDSISIDVL
+676 TLNDSIAIDVL

-693 GSITGIVDTVNV
+693 GSITGIVDTVDV

-763 ANWNISDSSTVI
+763 SNWNISDSSTVI

-844 SDIVPEEIESIVLF
+844 SDIVPEEIENIVLF

-888 LLVDELQIGSTST
+888 LLIDELQIGSTST

-953 IYGRVQYLIDVPE
+953 IYGRVQYLIDGPD

>member
-1 MFQKLKQNIL
+1 MKHNLF
-11 IILIFFLVGC
+11 IILIFFFVGC
-21 ALDIPDEN
+21 ALDNPDEN
-29 KLPKWSTI
+29 KLPRWSTI
-37 LEVPIVQTTLDLNE
+37 LEVPIIQTTVDLNE
-51 FLEDSLIAT
+51 FLEDSLITT
-60 YPLGE
+60 YPLGDE
-65 GGDSIFVFN
+65 GDSIFVFN

-105 IDSSQTIFSIG
+105 IDSSQTRFAIE
-116 YDSVGIDDISE
+116 YDSVGLDDISE

-135 IDLNNIGS
+135 INLDNIGN

-155 PSSLVDIIEA
+155 PASLVDIIEA
-165 AITAAGGTAEVIVD
+165 AITASGGSADVVVD
-179 TAALVPQQKTISFD
+179 TVALVPQQKSISFD
-193 SFTSATIDSGFI
+193 SFTSATVDSGFI

-239 SEIATGDSS
+239 SEIAVGDSS
-248 TISHNV
+248 TISQNV
-254 SGMTLPGDMLV
+254 SGMTIPGGMLV
-265 EVSGTSNGSQGEEV
+265 EVSGTSNGSQGEQV
-279 AITTADLSSTFT
+279 AVTIEDLSSIFT
-291 INVSARDFSVSE
+291 INVLARDFNVSE
-303 ATAVVPSQTIN
+303 ASAIVPSQTIE
-314 DTSVIT
+314 DTSFIT
-320 LNPSE
+320 INPSE

-331 VMSHGELD
+331 IMSHGALD
-339 IAVTNNLLLTGNILL
+339 ISVTNNLLLTGNILL
-354 NIPSLYY
+354 KIPSLYY

-370 NFSLESGSSSMPTVD
+370 NFLLESGSFSLNTVD
-385 LDGWSLLMN
+385 LDGWSLVMD
-394 FDNQSLDYNY
+394 FENQYLDYNY
-404 IIITND
+404 TITTDD
-410 TDPDNI
+410 TEPNNI

-430 SDIFFSSVTGQIES
+430 SEIFFSSVSGQIES
-444 QIVEKSG
+444 QIVEQSG

-473 IVDNSIGGSSNVHLT
+473 FVDNSIGGSANVHLT
-488 VPELIIGN
+488 VPELIRGN
-496 SMLDTV
+496 SILDTV
-502 LFIDSGENEFVIPL
+502 LFINSGENGFAISL
-516 SDYELLPVSVDDQR
+516 SDYELQPVSVDDQR

-543 STYFLHDSISIT
+543 NTYYLQDSINIT
-555 MNLSDLTFNAVS
+555 MNLSDLTFDAVS

-575 IQMDRISLDNDTK
+575 IQMDRIDLDNDTK
-588 IQNAEIDSG
+588 IQTAQIDSG
-597 KILLT
+597 KILFT

-614 FSIEELKQGNDP
+614 FSIEELKQGSNP

-631 QISSSTDPFQ
+631 QISSSPDPFQ
-641 REIDLSGYTLSIPL
+641 REIDLSGYTLSVPL

-663 STLSIPNDQLLSL
+663 STLSIPSDQLLSL
-676 TLNDSISIDVL
+676 TLNDSIAIDVL

-693 GSITGIVDTVNV
+693 GSITGIVDTVDV

-737 GITIPVFLD
+737 GISIPVFLD
-746 LTLESSNSNGAS
+746 LTLESSNSNGIS

-763 ANWNISDSSTVI
+763 SNWNISDSSTVI
-775 VPNAST
+775 VPNASV
-781 LINVQPDQILAYGS
+781 LINIQPDQILAYGS

-803 IGSVTSDEIILG
+803 VGSVTSDDVILG

-823 EFEIGQNAL
+823 EFEIGQDAL
-832 ITTDPTLLNEND
+832 ITTDPTLLNENE
-844 SDIVPEEIESIVLF
+844 SEIVPEEIENIVLF
-858 VEYDNDFE
+858 VQYDNDFE
-866 FGSMITVS
+866 FGSMITVL

-888 LLVDELQIGSTST
+888 LLIDELQIGSTST

-930 GQEDDNGNPVSSKF
+930 GQEDNNGNPVPSKF
-944 LSTDEMHLN
+944 LSTDEMQLN
-953 IYGRVQYLIDVPE
+953 IYGRVQYFIDGSN

>member
-1 MFQKLKQNIL
+1 MKSNLYIL
-11 IILIFFLVGC
+11 FIFFFFGC
-21 ALDIPDEN
+21 ALDTPDIN
-29 KLPKWSTI
+29 RLPMWSTT
-37 LEVPIVQTTLDLNE
+37 LEIPIIQTSIDLNE
-51 FLEDSLIAT
+51 FLEDSLITT

-74 KTIQLDTVTV
+74 KTIQLDTVRV

-90 DPIEKDIVQYASAID
+90 EPIEKKIVQYASAID
-105 IDSSQTIFSIG
+105 IDSSQTRFAIG
-116 YDSVGIDDISE
+116 YDSVGLDDISE

-135 IDLNNIGS
+135 INLDNIGS

-148 ISFSDAM
+148 ISFSDVM

-165 AITAAGGTAEVIVD
+165 AITASGGSAEVMVD
-179 TAALVPQQKTISFD
+179 TVALVPQQKTISFD
-193 SFTSATIDSGFI
+193 SFISATVDSGFI

-239 SEIATGDSS
+239 SEIAAGDSS
-248 TISHNV
+248 AISHNV

-265 EVSGTSNGSQGEEV
+265 EVSGTSNGSQGEQV
-279 AITTADLSSTFT
+279 AVTIADLSSTFT
-291 INVSARDFSVSE
+291 INVLARGFNVSE
-303 ATAVVPSQTIN
+303 ASAMVPSQTIE
-314 DTSVIT
+314 DTSFIT
-320 LNPSE
+320 INPSE

-331 VMSHGELD
+331 IITHGTLD
-339 IAVTNNLLLTGNILL
+339 ISVINNLLLTGNILL
-354 NIPSLYY
+354 KIPSLYY

-370 NFSLESGSSSMPTVD
+370 NFLLESGSFSLNTVD
-385 LDGWSLLMN
+385 LDGWSLVMD
-394 FDNQSLDYNY
+394 FDNQYLDYNY
-404 IIITND
+404 TITTDD
-410 TDPDNI
+410 TEPNSI

-430 SDIFFSSVTGQIES
+430 SEIFFSSVSGQIES

-473 IVDNSIGGSSNVHLT
+473 IVDNSIGGSANVHLT
-488 VPELIIGN
+488 VPELIKGN
-496 SMLDTV
+496 TILDTV
-502 LFIDSGENEFVIPL
+502 LFIDSGENGFAISL
-516 SDYELLPVSVDDQR
+516 SDYELQPVSIDDQR

-543 STYFLHDSISIT
+543 NTYYLQDSINIT
-555 MNLSDLTFNAVS
+555 INLSDLTFDAVS

-575 IQMDRISLDNDTK
+575 IQMDRIDLDNDTK
-588 IQNAEIDSG
+588 IQTAEIDSG
-597 KILLT
+597 KILFT

-614 FSIEELKQGNDP
+614 FSIEELKQGSDP

-631 QISSSTDPFQ
+631 QISSSLDPFQ
-641 REIDLSGYTLSIPL
+641 REIDLSGYTLSLPL

-676 TLNDSISIDVL
+676 TLNDSIAIDVL

-693 GSITGIVDTVNV
+693 GSITGIVDTVDV

-737 GITIPVFLD
+737 GISIPVFLD
-746 LTLESSNSNGAS
+746 LTLEASNSNGDS

-763 ANWNISDSSTVI
+763 SNWNISDSSTVI

-803 IGSVTSDEIILG
+803 VGSVTSDEIILG

-823 EFEIGQNAL
+823 EFEIGQDAL
-832 ITTDPTLLNEND
+832 ITTDPTLLNENE
-844 SDIVPEEIESIVLF
+844 SEVVPEEIENIVLF
-858 VEYDNDFE
+858 VQYDNDFE

-888 LLVDELQIGSTST
+888 LLIDELQIGSTSS

-930 GQEDDNGNPVSSKF
+930 GQEDNNGNPVPSKF
-944 LSTDEMHLN
+944 LSTDAMQLN
-953 IYGRVQYLIDVPE
+953 IYGRVQYFIDGSN

>member
-1 MFQKLKQNIL
+1 MKSNLYIL
-11 IILIFFLVGC
+11 FIFFFFGC
-21 ALDIPDEN
+21 ALDTPDIN
-29 KLPKWSTI
+29 RLPMWSTT
-37 LEVPIVQTTLDLNE
+37 LEIPIIQTSIDLNE
-51 FLEDSLIAT
+51 FLEDSLITT

-74 KTIQLDTVTV
+74 KTIQLDTVRV

-90 DPIEKDIVQYASAID
+90 EPIEKKIVQYASAID
-105 IDSSQTIFSIG
+105 IDSSQTRFAIG
-116 YDSVGIDDISE
+116 YDSVGLDDISE

-135 IDLNNIGS
+135 INLDNIGS

-165 AITAAGGTAEVIVD
+165 AITASGGSAEVMVD
-179 TAALVPQQKTISFD
+179 TVALVPQQKTISFD
-193 SFTSATIDSGFI
+193 SFTSVTVDSGFI

-239 SEIATGDSS
+239 SEIAAGDSS
-248 TISHNV
+248 AISHNV

-265 EVSGTSNGSQGEEV
+265 EVSGTSNGSQGEQV
-279 AITTADLSSTFT
+279 AVTIADLSSTFT
-291 INVSARDFSVSE
+291 INVLARGFNVSE
-303 ATAVVPSQTIN
+303 ASAMVPSQTIE
-314 DTSVIT
+314 DTSFIT
-320 LNPSE
+320 INPSE

-331 VMSHGELD
+331 IITHGALD
-339 IAVTNNLLLTGNILL
+339 ISVTNNLLLTGNILL
-354 NIPSLYY
+354 KIPSLYY

-370 NFSLESGSSSMPTVD
+370 NFLLESGSFSLNTVD
-385 LDGWSLLMN
+385 LDGWSLVMD
-394 FDNQSLDYNY
+394 FDNQYLDYNY
-404 IIITND
+404 TITTDD
-410 TDPDNI
+410 TEPNSI

-430 SDIFFSSVTGQIES
+430 SEIFFSSVSGQIES

-473 IVDNSIGGSSNVHLT
+473 IVDNSIGGSANVHLT
-488 VPELIIGN
+488 VPELIKGN
-496 SMLDTV
+496 TILDTV
-502 LFIDSGENEFVIPL
+502 LFIDSGENGFAISL
-516 SDYELLPVSVDDQR
+516 SDYELQPVSIDDQR

-543 STYFLHDSISIT
+543 NTYYLQDSINIT
-555 MNLSDLTFNAVS
+555 INLSDLTFDAVS

-575 IQMDRISLDNDTK
+575 IQMDRIDLDNDTK
-588 IQNAEIDSG
+588 IQTAEIDSG
-597 KILLT
+597 KILFT

-614 FSIEELKQGNDP
+614 FSIEELKQGSDP

-631 QISSSTDPFQ
+631 QISSSLDPFQ
-641 REIDLSGYTLSIPL
+641 REIDLSGYTLSLPL

-676 TLNDSISIDVL
+676 TLNDSIAIDVL

-693 GSITGIVDTVNV
+693 GSITGIVDTVDV

-719 DMDGFDFA
+719 DMDGFDFT

-737 GITIPVFLD
+737 GISIPVFLD
-746 LTLESSNSNGAS
+746 LTLEASNSNGDS

-763 ANWNISDSSTVI
+763 SNWNISDSSTVI

-803 IGSVTSDEIILG
+803 VGSVTSDEIILG

-823 EFEIGQNAL
+823 EFEIGQDAL
-832 ITTDPTLLNEND
+832 ITTDPTLLNENE
-844 SDIVPEEIESIVLF
+844 SEVVPEEIENIVLF
-858 VEYDNDFE
+858 VQYDNDFE

-888 LLVDELQIGSTST
+888 LLIDELQIGSTSS

-930 GQEDDNGNPVSSKF
+930 GQEDNNGNPVPSKF
-944 LSTDEMHLN
+944 LSTDAMQLN
-953 IYGRVQYLIDVPE
+953 IYGRVQYFIDGSN

>member
-1 MFQKLKQNIL
+1 MKHNLF
-11 IILIFFLVGC
+11 IILIFFFVGC
-21 ALDIPDEN
+21 ALDNPDEN
-29 KLPKWSTI
+29 KLPRWSTI
-37 LEVPIVQTTLDLNE
+37 LEVPIIQTTVDLNE
-51 FLEDSLIAT
+51 FLEDSLITT

-65 GGDSIFVFN
+65 EGDSIFVFN

-105 IDSSQTIFSIG
+105 IDSSQTRFAIE
-116 YDSVGIDDISE
+116 YDSVGLDDISE

-135 IDLNNIGS
+135 INLDNIGS

-155 PSSLVDIIEA
+155 PTSLVDIIEA
-165 AITAAGGTAEVIVD
+165 AITASGGSAEVVVD
-179 TAALVPQQKTISFD
+179 TVALVPQQKSISFD
-193 SFTSATIDSGFI
+193 SFTSATVDSGFI

-239 SEIATGDSS
+239 SEIAAGDSS

-265 EVSGTSNGSQGEEV
+265 EVSGTSNGSQGEQV
-279 AITTADLSSTFT
+279 AVTIADLSSTFT
-291 INVSARDFSVSE
+291 INVLARDFNVSE
-303 ATAVVPSQTIN
+303 ASAIVPSQTIE
-314 DTSVIT
+314 DTSFIT
-320 LNPSE
+320 INPSE

-331 VMSHGELD
+331 IMSHGALD
-339 IAVTNNLLLTGNILL
+339 ISVTNNLLLTGNILL
-354 NIPSLYY
+354 KIPSLYY

-370 NFSLESGSSSMPTVD
+370 NFLLESGSFSLNTVD
-385 LDGWSLLMN
+385 LDGWSLVMD
-394 FDNQSLDYNY
+394 FENQYLDYNY
-404 IIITND
+404 TITTDD
-410 TDPDNI
+410 TEPNNI

-430 SDIFFSSVTGQIES
+430 SEIFFSSVSGQIES
-444 QIVEKSG
+444 QIVEQSG

-473 IVDNSIGGSSNVHLT
+473 FVDNSIGGSANVHLT
-488 VPELIIGN
+488 VPELIRGN
-496 SMLDTV
+496 SILDTV
-502 LFIDSGENEFVIPL
+502 LFINSGENGFAISL
-516 SDYELLPVSVDDQR
+516 SDYELQPVSVDDQR
-530 LTYNTNTTTLVET
+530 LTYNTNTITLVET
-543 STYFLHDSISIT
+543 NTYYLQDSINIT
-555 MNLSDLTFNAVS
+555 MNLSDLTFDAVS

-575 IQMDRISLDNDTK
+575 IQMDRIDLDNDTK
-588 IQNAEIDSG
+588 IQTAQIDSG
-597 KILLT
+597 KILFT

-614 FSIEELKQGNDP
+614 FSIEELKQGSDP

-631 QISSSTDPFQ
+631 QISSSPDPFQ
-641 REIDLSGYTLSIPL
+641 REIDLSGYTLSVPL

-663 STLSIPNDQLLSL
+663 STLSIPSDQLLSL
-676 TLNDSISIDVL
+676 TLNDSIAIDVL

-693 GSITGIVDTVNV
+693 GSITGIVDTVDV

-737 GITIPVFLD
+737 GISIPVFLD
-746 LTLESSNSNGAS
+746 LTLESSNSNGIS

-763 ANWNISDSSTVI
+763 SNWNISDSSTVI
-775 VPNAST
+775 VPNASV
-781 LINVQPDQILAYGS
+781 LINIQPDQILAYGS

-803 IGSVTSDEIILG
+803 VGSVTSDDIILG

-823 EFEIGQNAL
+823 EFEIGQDAL
-832 ITTDPTLLNEND
+832 ITTDPTLLNENE
-844 SDIVPEEIESIVLF
+844 SEIVPEEIENIVLF
-858 VEYDNDFE
+858 VQYNNDFE
-866 FGSMITVS
+866 FGSMITVL

-888 LLVDELQIGSTST
+888 LLIDELQIGSTST

-930 GQEDDNGNPVSSKF
+930 GQEDNNGNPVPSKF
-944 LSTDEMHLN
+944 LSTDEMQLN
-953 IYGRVQYLIDVPE
+953 IYGRVQYFIDGSN